1 MGIAKLAK
9 VTLILPRVES
19 AQAISRL
26 AEFQWF
32 HPVTTV
38 TTSSE
43 HSEPNLD
50 NLLLRSQKLYQNVD
64 EIVRS
69 LGIQV
74 GIGIID
80 TMIKG
85 AKKEKKEFKVAEL
98 ESLIAK
104 LEAESKI
111 LIEESRTILNEQATL
126 KRQLEEFNTLK
137 DALNLVSG
145 LQVNLKR
152 IGEGRRFY
160 SAMYIINIKDFPE
173 IQRSLPGIPLIT
185 IPLNDFQSSLF
196 TVGAKE
202 EADRIN
208 KVIRS
213 FDANPFVI
221 PANLPQN
228 PKSAYE
234 YVLAKIT
241 ELTKKKKEVDSQIT
255 KITADITPKIL
266 SIHEGAKVSR
276 DVLETLRKPGG
287 LKNFAIIQGYI
298 PDIMAEKF
306 RRVTNKWVT
315 VIEDITDSEFSH
327 NEGHDEKK
335 NDDSQLKPS
344 LFVNSRYFR
353 SFEPITLTQGLPKS
367 DELDPTPMIA
377 FIFPILYGLMFGDL
391 GQGAIIA
398 AVGAIFRIRGVGN
411 LRQWGTLLMAS
422 GISAMIVGLI
432 VGEAFGFHIQELPGG
447 EALKS
452 TGFIGILNAAE
463 FTQENVLTILTIS
476 INIGILHLISAFS
489 LSIYK
494 GIKQGKEF
502 EVLTQRVPVLIM
514 YMAIIS
520 IMLAAVGANYQVLE
534 MFSSQNP
541 APFFSNIAGDW
552 VTVELTAK
560 IAFPILLGSMVIQ
573 IIAIPLGAKMG
584 KIHIH
589 GSIGEEL
596 FMTVIEVMLIRLVEL
611 FANTI
616 SYTRIGIMLL
626 VHVALMGTANG
637 GVEFFM
643 TQGNTG
649 IAIGLLILGN
659 VGVMMMEGLL
669 VYIQALRLHLYEWF
683 TKFYDGSGISF
694 KKIVPEMLYTSII
707 WETKASKEE
716 AFPEKR
722 QPSVR
727 RRAAIEDS
735 VDGMEV

>member
-32 HPVTTV
+32 HPVTTA
-38 TTSSE
+38 SE

-64 EIVRS
+64 EIVRA

-98 ESLIAK
+98 ESLVAK

-111 LIEESRTILNEQATL
+111 LIEECRAILNEQASL
-126 KRQLEEFNTLK
+126 KRQIEEYNILK
-137 DALNLVSG
+137 DALNVVSG
-145 LQVNLKR
+145 LQVNLNR
-152 IGEGRRFY
+152 IGEGIRFF

-173 IQRSLPGIPLIT
+173 IQRSLPGIPLVT

-196 TVGAKE
+196 AVGAKD

-213 FDANPFVI
+213 FDAYPFVI

-234 YVLAKIT
+234 HVLTKIT
-241 ELTKKKKEVDSQIT
+241 ELTKKKKEIDSQVT
-255 KITADITPKIL
+255 KITTDITPKIL

-287 LKNFAIIQGYI
+287 LRKFAIIQGYI

-306 RRVTNKWVT
+306 RRVTNKWITIV
-315 VIEDITDSEFSH
+315 EDIQESESLH
-327 NEGHDEKK
+327 NEGYDGKK
-335 NDDSQLKPS
+335 KDDLQPKPS
-344 LFVNSRYFR
+344 LFINGRYFR
-353 SFEPITLTQGLPKS
+353 SFEPITLTQGLPKTS
-367 DELDPTPMIA
+367 ELDPTPIIA

-398 AVGAIFRIRGVGN
+398 AVGAIFRIRAVGN

-432 VGEAFGFHIQELPGG
+432 VGEAFGFHILELPGA

-452 TGFIGILNAAE
+452 TGFIGILNASE

-476 INIGILHLISAFS
+476 VNIGILHLISAFS

-494 GIKQGKEF
+494 GIKQGKGF
-502 EVLTQRVPVLIM
+502 EVVTQRVPVLIM

-573 IIAIPLGAKMG
+573 IIAIPLGAKLG
-584 KIHIH
+584 KIHVH

-637 GVEFFM
+637 GVEHFM
-643 TQGNTG
+643 SQGSPG

-659 VGVMMMEGLL
+659 IGVMMMEGLL

-694 KKIVPEMLYTSII
+694 KKIVPEMLYTSIV
-707 WETKASKEE
+707 WETSIDKKILDKQRVDRKSMEKEILDKE
-716 AFPEKR
+716 SPK
-722 QPSVR
+722 
-727 RRAAIEDS
+727 I
-735 VDGMEV
+735 

>member
-32 HPVTTV
+32 HPVP
-38 TTSSE
+38 TSSE

-85 AKKEKKEFKVAEL
+85 ARKEKKEFKVTEL

-111 LIEESRTILNEQATL
+111 LVEESRAILNEQALL

-137 DALNLVSG
+137 DALRVVSG
-145 LQVNLKR
+145 LQVNLNR
-152 IGEGRRFY
+152 IGEGRRFF

-173 IQRSLPGIPLIT
+173 IQRSLPGISLIT

-196 TVGAKE
+196 TVGAKD
-202 EADRIN
+202 EAERIN

-213 FDANPFVI
+213 FDANPFII
-221 PANLPQN
+221 PSNLPQN

-234 YVLAKIT
+234 YVLAKMS
-241 ELTKKKKEVDSQIT
+241 ELTKKKKEIDSQIT
-255 KITADITPKIL
+255 NITTDITPKIL

-287 LKNFAIIQGYI
+287 LRKFAIIQGYI
-298 PDIMAEKF
+298 PNIMAKKF

-315 VIEDITDSEFSH
+315 IVEDVPESASLHYEVH
-327 NEGHDEKK
+327 NGKK
-335 NDDSQLKPS
+335 QDDSQPKPS
-344 LFVNSRYFR
+344 LFVNGRYFR
-353 SFEPITLTQGLPKS
+353 SFEPITLTQGLPKPS
-367 DELDPTPMIA
+367 ELDPTPMIA

-398 AVGAIFRIRGVGN
+398 GVGALFRLRGVGN
-411 LRQWGTLLMAS
+411 LRQWGTLLLAS
-422 GISAMIVGLI
+422 GISAMIVGLM
-432 VGEAFGFHIQELPGG
+432 VGEIFGFHLQQLPGG
-447 EALKS
+447 EVLKS
-452 TGFIGILNAAE
+452 TGFIGILNATE

-494 GIKQGKEF
+494 GIMDGKRF
-502 EVLTQRVPVLIM
+502 EVVTQRVPVLIM
-514 YMAIIS
+514 YMSIIS

-552 VTVELTAK
+552 VTVEITAK

-573 IIAIPLGAKMG
+573 IIAIPVGAKLG
-584 KIHIH
+584 KIHVH

-626 VHVALMGTANG
+626 VHVALMSTTNG
-637 GVEFFM
+637 GVEFFISE
-643 TQGNTG
+643 GNLG
-649 IAIGLLILGN
+649 VAIGLLFLGN
-659 VGVMMMEGLL
+659 IGVMMMEGLL

-683 TKFYDGSGISF
+683 TKFYEGSGISF
-694 KKIVPEMLYTSII
+694 RKIVPEMLYTSII
-707 WETKASKEE
+707 WEPTIDKKGSK
-716 AFPEKR
+716 
-722 QPSVR
+722 V
-727 RRAAIEDS
+727 
-735 VDGMEV
+735 

>member
-32 HPVTTV
+32 HPVP
-38 TTSSE
+38 TSSE

-111 LIEESRTILNEQATL
+111 LVEESRAILNEQALL

-137 DALNLVSG
+137 DALRVVSG
-145 LQVNLKR
+145 LQVNLNR
-152 IGEGRRFY
+152 IGEGRRFF

-173 IQRSLPGIPLIT
+173 IQRSLPGISLIT

-196 TVGAKE
+196 TVGAKD
-202 EADRIN
+202 EAERIN

-213 FDANPFVI
+213 FDANPFII
-221 PANLPQN
+221 PPNLPQN

-234 YVLAKIT
+234 YVLAKMS
-241 ELTKKKKEVDSQIT
+241 ELTKKKKEIDSQIT
-255 KITADITPKIL
+255 NITTDITPKIL

-287 LKNFAIIQGYI
+287 LRKFAIIQGYI
-298 PDIMAEKF
+298 PNIMAKKF

-315 VIEDITDSEFSH
+315 IVEDVPESASLHHEVH
-327 NEGHDEKK
+327 NGKK
-335 NDDSQLKPS
+335 QDDSQPKPS
-344 LFVNSRYFR
+344 LFVNGRYFR

-367 DELDPTPMIA
+367 SELDPTPMIA

-398 AVGAIFRIRGVGN
+398 GMGALFRLRGVGN
-411 LRQWGTLLMAS
+411 LRQWGTLLLAS
-422 GISAMIVGLI
+422 GISAMIVGLM
-432 VGEAFGFHIQELPGG
+432 VGEIFGFHLQQLPGG
-447 EALKS
+447 EVLKS
-452 TGFIGILNAAE
+452 TGFIGILNATE

-494 GIKQGKEF
+494 GIMDGKRF
-502 EVLTQRVPVLIM
+502 EVVTQRVPVLIM
-514 YMAIIS
+514 YMSIIS

-534 MFSSQNP
+534 MFGSQNP

-552 VTVELTAK
+552 VTVEITAK

-573 IIAIPLGAKMG
+573 IIAIPLGAKLG
-584 KIHIH
+584 KIHVH

-626 VHVALMGTANG
+626 VHVALMSTTNG

-643 TQGNTG
+643 SEGNLG
-649 IAIGLLILGN
+649 VAIGLLFLGN
-659 VGVMMMEGLL
+659 IGVMMMEGLL

-683 TKFYDGSGISF
+683 TKFYEGSGISF
-694 KKIVPEMLYTSII
+694 RKIVPEMLYTSII
-707 WETKASKEE
+707 WEPTIDKKGSK
-716 AFPEKR
+716 
-722 QPSVR
+722 
-727 RRAAIEDS
+727 
-735 VDGMEV
+735 M

>member
-1 MGIAKLAK
+1 VGTAKLAK

-32 HPVTTV
+32 HPVP
-38 TTSSE
+38 TSSE

-85 AKKEKKEFKVAEL
+85 AKKEKKEFKVTEL

-111 LIEESRTILNEQATL
+111 LVEESRAILNEQALL

-137 DALNLVSG
+137 DALRVVSG
-145 LQVNLKR
+145 LQVNLNR

-173 IQRSLPGIPLIT
+173 IQRSLPGISLIT

-196 TVGAKE
+196 TVGAKD
-202 EADRIN
+202 EAERIN

-213 FDANPFVI
+213 FDANPFII
-221 PANLPQN
+221 PPNLPQN

-234 YVLAKIT
+234 YVLAKMS
-241 ELTKKKKEVDSQIT
+241 ELTKKKKEIDGQIT
-255 KITADITPKIL
+255 NITTDITPKIL

-287 LKNFAIIQGYI
+287 LRKFAIIQGYI
-298 PDIMAEKF
+298 PNIMAKKF

-315 VIEDITDSEFSH
+315 IVEDVPESASLHYEVH
-327 NEGHDEKK
+327 NGKK
-335 NDDSQLKPS
+335 QDDSQPKPS
-344 LFVNSRYFR
+344 LFVNGRYFR
-353 SFEPITLTQGLPKS
+353 SFEPITLTQGLPKPS
-367 DELDPTPMIA
+367 ELDPTPMIA

-398 AVGAIFRIRGVGN
+398 GLGALFRLRGVGN
-411 LRQWGTLLMAS
+411 LRQWGTLLLAS
-422 GISAMIVGLI
+422 GISAMIVGLM
-432 VGEAFGFHIQELPGG
+432 VGEIFGFHLQQLPGG
-447 EALKS
+447 EVLKS
-452 TGFIGILNAAE
+452 TGFIGILNATE

-494 GIKQGKEF
+494 GIMDGKRF
-502 EVLTQRVPVLIM
+502 EVVTQRVPVLIM
-514 YMAIIS
+514 YMSIIS

-552 VTVELTAK
+552 VTVEITAK

-573 IIAIPLGAKMG
+573 IIAIPLGAKLG
-584 KIHIH
+584 KIHVH

-626 VHVALMGTANG
+626 VHVALMSTTNG

-643 TQGNTG
+643 SEGNLG
-649 IAIGLLILGN
+649 VAIGLLFLGN
-659 VGVMMMEGLL
+659 IGVMMMEGLL

-683 TKFYDGSGISF
+683 TKFYEGSGISF
-694 KKIVPEMLYTSII
+694 RKIVPEMLYTSII
-707 WETKASKEE
+707 WEPAIDKKGSK
-716 AFPEKR
+716 
-722 QPSVR
+722 
-727 RRAAIEDS
+727 
-735 VDGMEV
+735 M

>member
-1 MGIAKLAK
+1 VGIAKLAK
-9 VTLILPRVES
+9 ITLILPRVES

-26 AEFQWF
+26 TEFQWF
-32 HPVTTV
+32 HPVS
-38 TTSSE
+38 TSSE

-50 NLLLRSQKLYQNVD
+50 DLLLRSQKLYQSVD

-69 LGIQV
+69 LGIKV
-74 GIGIID
+74 SIGIID

-98 ESLIAK
+98 ESLIVK
-104 LEAESKI
+104 LEVESKT
-111 LIEESRTILNEQATL
+111 LVEESLAVLNEQALL
-126 KRQLEEFNTLK
+126 KRQLEEFNTLR
-137 DALNLVSG
+137 DTLNVVSG
-145 LQVNLKR
+145 LQVNLNR
-152 IGEGRRFY
+152 IGEGRWFY
-160 SAMYIINIKDFPE
+160 SSMYIINTKDFPE
-173 IQRSLPGIPLIT
+173 IQRSLPGIALIT
-185 IPLNDFQSSLF
+185 IKLNDFQSALF
-196 TVGAKE
+196 DVGAKD

-221 PANLPQN
+221 PPNLPQN
-228 PKSAYE
+228 PKSAHD
-234 YVLAKIT
+234 YVLAKIS
-241 ELTKKKKEVDSQIT
+241 ELIKKKKEVDSQIT

-287 LKNFAIIQGYI
+287 LRKFAIIQGFI
-298 PDIMAEKF
+298 PDIMAVKF
-306 RRVTNKWVT
+306 KRVTNKWFTIV
-315 VIEDITDSEFSH
+315 EDVPESDSLD
-327 NEGHDEKK
+327 NEGDNGMKK
-335 NDDSQLKPS
+335 DDPQPKPS
-344 LFVNSRYFR
+344 LFINGRYLR
-353 SFEPITLTQGLPKS
+353 SFEPITLTQGLPKPG
-367 DELDPTPMIA
+367 ELDPTPMIA

-398 AVGAIFRIRGVGN
+398 AVGALFRIRGVGN
-411 LRQWGTLLMAS
+411 LRQWGTLLLAC

-432 VGEAFGFHIQELPGG
+432 VGEAFGWHIREMPGG
-447 EALKS
+447 EVLKS

-463 FTQENVLTILTIS
+463 FTQQNVLTILTIS

-494 GIKQGKEF
+494 GVKEGKIF

-514 YMAIIS
+514 YMSIIS

-541 APFFSNIAGDW
+541 TPLFSNIAGDW

-560 IAFPILLGSMVIQ
+560 IAFPILLGSMIIQ
-573 IIAIPLGAKMG
+573 IIAIPLGAKLG
-584 KIHIH
+584 KIHVH
-589 GSIGEEL
+589 GSVGEEL

-643 TQGNTG
+643 SEGNPG

-659 VGVMMMEGLL
+659 IGVMMMEGLL

-683 TKFYDGSGISF
+683 TKFYEGSGISF
-694 KKIVPEMLYTSII
+694 KKIVPELLYTSII
-707 WETKASKEE
+707 WETGVDKTGSK
-716 AFPEKR
+716 
-722 QPSVR
+722 
-727 RRAAIEDS
+727 
-735 VDGMEV
+735 VDKIGSKVDKIGSKVDKIGSKV

>member
-32 HPVTTV
+32 HPVP
-38 TTSSE
+38 TSSE

-50 NLLLRSQKLYQNVD
+50 NLLSRSQKLYQNVD

-85 AKKEKKEFKVAEL
+85 AKKEKKEFKVTEL

-111 LIEESRTILNEQATL
+111 LVEESRAILNEQALL

-137 DALNLVSG
+137 DALRVVSG
-145 LQVNLKR
+145 LQVNLNR
-152 IGEGRRFY
+152 IGEGRRFF

-173 IQRSLPGIPLIT
+173 IQRSLPGISLIT

-196 TVGAKE
+196 TVGAKD
-202 EADRIN
+202 EAERIN

-213 FDANPFVI
+213 FDANPFII
-221 PANLPQN
+221 PSNLPQN

-234 YVLAKIT
+234 YVLAKMS
-241 ELTKKKKEVDSQIT
+241 ELTKKKKEIDSQIT
-255 KITADITPKIL
+255 NITTDITPKIL

-287 LKNFAIIQGYI
+287 LKKFAIIQGYI
-298 PDIMAEKF
+298 PNIMAKKF

-315 VIEDITDSEFSH
+315 IVEDVPESASLHYEVH
-327 NEGHDEKK
+327 NGKK
-335 NDDSQLKPS
+335 QDDSQPKPS
-344 LFVNSRYFR
+344 LFVNGRYFR
-353 SFEPITLTQGLPKS
+353 SFEPITLTQGLPKPS
-367 DELDPTPMIA
+367 ELDPTPMIA

-398 AVGAIFRIRGVGN
+398 GVGALFRLRGVGN
-411 LRQWGTLLMAS
+411 LRQWGTLLLAS
-422 GISAMIVGLI
+422 GISAMIVGLM
-432 VGEAFGFHIQELPGG
+432 VGEIFGFHLQQLPGG
-447 EALKS
+447 EVLKS
-452 TGFIGILNAAE
+452 TGFIGILNATE

-494 GIKQGKEF
+494 GIMDGKRF
-502 EVLTQRVPVLIM
+502 EVVTQRVPVLIM
-514 YMAIIS
+514 YMSIIS

-552 VTVELTAK
+552 VTVEITAK

-573 IIAIPLGAKMG
+573 IIAIPLGAKLG
-584 KIHIH
+584 KIHVH

-626 VHVALMGTANG
+626 VHVALMSTTNG

-643 TQGNTG
+643 SEGNLG
-649 IAIGLLILGN
+649 VAIGLLFLGN
-659 VGVMMMEGLL
+659 IGVMMMEGLL

-683 TKFYDGSGISF
+683 TKFYEGSGISF
-694 KKIVPEMLYTSII
+694 RKIVPEMLYTSII
-707 WETKASKEE
+707 WEPTIDKKGSK
-716 AFPEKR
+716 
-722 QPSVR
+722 
-727 RRAAIEDS
+727 
-735 VDGMEV
+735 M

>member
-1 MGIAKLAK
+1 VGIAKLAK
-9 VTLILPRVES
+9 ITLILPRVES

-32 HPVTTV
+32 HPVS
-38 TTSSE
+38 TSSE

-50 NLLLRSQKLYQNVD
+50 DLLLRSQKLYQSVD

-69 LGIQV
+69 LGIKV
-74 GIGIID
+74 SIGIID

-98 ESLIAK
+98 ESLIVK
-104 LEAESKI
+104 LEVESKT
-111 LIEESRTILNEQATL
+111 LVEESLAVLNEQALL
-126 KRQLEEFNTLK
+126 KRQLEEFNTLR
-137 DALNLVSG
+137 DTLNVVSG
-145 LQVNLKR
+145 LQVNLNR
-152 IGEGRRFY
+152 IGEGRWFY
-160 SAMYIINIKDFPE
+160 SSMYIINTKDFPE
-173 IQRSLPGIPLIT
+173 IQRSLPGIALIT
-185 IPLNDFQSSLF
+185 IKLNDFQSALF
-196 TVGAKE
+196 AVGAKD

-221 PANLPQN
+221 PPNLPQN
-228 PKSAYE
+228 PKSAHD
-234 YVLAKIT
+234 YVLAKIS
-241 ELTKKKKEVDSQIT
+241 ELIKKKKEVDSQIT

-287 LKNFAIIQGYI
+287 LRKFAIIQGFI
-298 PDIMAEKF
+298 PDIMAVKF
-306 RRVTNKWVT
+306 KRVTNKWFTIV
-315 VIEDITDSEFSH
+315 EDVPESDSLD
-327 NEGHDEKK
+327 NEGDNGMKK
-335 NDDSQLKPS
+335 DDPQPKPS
-344 LFVNSRYFR
+344 LFINGRYLR
-353 SFEPITLTQGLPKS
+353 SFEPITLTQGLPKPG
-367 DELDPTPMIA
+367 ELDPTPMIA

-398 AVGAIFRIRGVGN
+398 AVGALFRIRGVGN
-411 LRQWGTLLMAS
+411 LRQWGTLLLAC

-432 VGEAFGFHIQELPGG
+432 VGEAFGWHIREMPGG
-447 EALKS
+447 EVLKS

-463 FTQENVLTILTIS
+463 FTQQNVLTILTIS

-494 GIKQGKEF
+494 GVKEGKIF

-514 YMAIIS
+514 YMSIIS

-541 APFFSNIAGDW
+541 TPLFSNIAGDW

-560 IAFPILLGSMVIQ
+560 IAFPILLGSMIIQ
-573 IIAIPLGAKMG
+573 IIAIPLGAKLG
-584 KIHIH
+584 KIHVH
-589 GSIGEEL
+589 GSVGEEL

-643 TQGNTG
+643 SEGNPG

-659 VGVMMMEGLL
+659 IGVMMMEGLL

-683 TKFYDGSGISF
+683 TKFYEGSGISF
-694 KKIVPEMLYTSII
+694 KKIVPELLYTSII
-707 WETKASKEE
+707 WET
-716 AFPEKR
+716 
-722 QPSVR
+722 
-727 RRAAIEDS
+727 S
-735 VDGMEV
+735 VDKIGSKVDKIGSKVDKIGSKVDKIGSKV

>member
-32 HPVTTV
+32 HPVP
-38 TTSSE
+38 TSSE

-85 AKKEKKEFKVAEL
+85 AKKEKKEFKVTEL

-111 LIEESRTILNEQATL
+111 LVEESRAILNEQALL

-137 DALNLVSG
+137 DALKVVSG
-145 LQVNLKR
+145 LQVNLNR

-173 IQRSLPGIPLIT
+173 IQRSLPGISLIT

-196 TVGAKE
+196 TVGAKD
-202 EADRIN
+202 EAERIN

-213 FDANPFVI
+213 FDANPFII
-221 PANLPQN
+221 PSNLPQN

-234 YVLAKIT
+234 YVLAKMS
-241 ELTKKKKEVDSQIT
+241 ELTKKKKEIDSQIT
-255 KITADITPKIL
+255 NITTDITPKIL

-287 LKNFAIIQGYI
+287 LKKFAIIQGYI
-298 PDIMAEKF
+298 PNIMAKKF

-315 VIEDITDSEFSH
+315 IVEDVPESASLHYEVH
-327 NEGHDEKK
+327 NGKK
-335 NDDSQLKPS
+335 QDDLQPKPS
-344 LFVNSRYFR
+344 LFVNGRNFR
-353 SFEPITLTQGLPKS
+353 SFEPITLTQGLPKPS
-367 DELDPTPMIA
+367 ELDPTPMIA

-398 AVGAIFRIRGVGN
+398 GVGALFRLRGVGN
-411 LRQWGTLLMAS
+411 LRQWGTLLLAS
-422 GISAMIVGLI
+422 GISAMIVGLM
-432 VGEAFGFHIQELPGG
+432 VGEIFGFHLQQLPGG
-447 EALKS
+447 EVLKS
-452 TGFIGILNAAE
+452 TGFIGILNATE

-494 GIKQGKEF
+494 GIMDGKRF
-502 EVLTQRVPVLIM
+502 EVVTQRVPVLIM
-514 YMAIIS
+514 YMSIIS

-552 VTVELTAK
+552 VTVEITAK

-573 IIAIPLGAKMG
+573 IIAIPLGAKLG
-584 KIHIH
+584 KIHVH

-626 VHVALMGTANG
+626 VHVALMSTTNG

-643 TQGNTG
+643 SEGNLG
-649 IAIGLLILGN
+649 VAIGLLFLGN
-659 VGVMMMEGLL
+659 IGVMMMEGLL

-683 TKFYDGSGISF
+683 TKFYEGSGISF
-694 KKIVPEMLYTSII
+694 RKIVPEMLYTSII
-707 WETKASKEE
+707 WEPTIDKKGSK
-716 AFPEKR
+716 
-722 QPSVR
+722 
-727 RRAAIEDS
+727 
-735 VDGMEV
+735 M

>member
-32 HPVTTV
+32 HPVS
-38 TTSSE
+38 TSSE

-69 LGIQV
+69 LEIQV

-111 LIEESRTILNEQATL
+111 LVEESRAILNEQASL

-137 DALNLVSG
+137 DALKVVSG
-145 LQVNLKR
+145 LQVNLNM

-173 IQRSLPGIPLIT
+173 IQRSLPGISLIT

-196 TVGAKE
+196 TVGAKD

-213 FDANPFVI
+213 FDANPFII
-221 PANLPQN
+221 PPNLPQN

-234 YVLAKIT
+234 YVLAKIS
-241 ELTKKKKEVDSQIT
+241 ELTKKKKEIDSQIT

-287 LKNFAIIQGYI
+287 LRKFAIIQGYI
-298 PDIMAEKF
+298 PNIMAKKF
-306 RRVTNKWVT
+306 RRVTNRWVT
-315 VIEDITDSEFSH
+315 ILEDVPESDSLHKEVG
-327 NEGHDEKK
+327 NGKK
-335 NDDSQLKPS
+335 QDDSQPKPS
-344 LFVNSRYFR
+344 LFVNGRYFR
-353 SFEPITLTQGLPKS
+353 SFEPITLTQGLPKPG
-367 DELDPTPMIA
+367 ELDPTPMIA

-398 AVGAIFRIRGVGN
+398 AVGALFRIRAVGN
-411 LRQWGTLLMAS
+411 LRQWGTLLLAS
-422 GISAMIVGLI
+422 GISAMIVGLM
-432 VGEAFGFHIQELPGG
+432 VGEVFGFHLQQLPGG
-447 EALKS
+447 EVLKS
-452 TGFIGILNAAE
+452 TGFIGILNATE

-494 GIKQGKEF
+494 GIKDGKGF

-514 YMAIIS
+514 YMSIIS

-552 VTVELTAK
+552 VTVEITAK

-573 IIAIPLGAKMG
+573 IIAIPLGAKLG
-584 KIHIH
+584 KIHVH

-626 VHVALMGTANG
+626 VHVALMSTTNG

-643 TQGNTG
+643 SEGNLG
-649 IAIGLLILGN
+649 VAIGLLFLGN
-659 VGVMMMEGLL
+659 IGVMMMEGLL

-683 TKFYDGSGISF
+683 TKFYEGSGTSF
-694 KKIVPEMLYTSII
+694 RKIVPEMLYTSII
-707 WETKASKEE
+707 WEPSIDKKGSK
-716 AFPEKR
+716 
-722 QPSVR
+722 V
-727 RRAAIEDS
+727 
-735 VDGMEV
+735 

>member
-1 MGIAKLAK
+1 VGIAKLAK

-32 HPVTTV
+32 HPVP
-38 TTSSE
+38 TSSE

-69 LGIQV
+69 LGIKV

-85 AKKEKKEFKVAEL
+85 AKKEKKEFKVTEL

-111 LIEESRTILNEQATL
+111 LVEESRAILNEQALL

-137 DALNLVSG
+137 DALRVVSG
-145 LQVNLKR
+145 LQVNLNM

-173 IQRSLPGIPLIT
+173 IQRSLPGISLIT

-196 TVGAKE
+196 TVGAKD
-202 EADRIN
+202 EAERIN

-213 FDANPFVI
+213 FDANPFII
-221 PANLPQN
+221 PSNLPQN

-234 YVLAKIT
+234 YVLAKMS
-241 ELTKKKKEVDSQIT
+241 ELTKKKKEIDSQIT
-255 KITADITPKIL
+255 NITTDITPKIL

-287 LKNFAIIQGYI
+287 LRKFAIIQGYI
-298 PDIMAEKF
+298 PNIMAKKF

-315 VIEDITDSEFSH
+315 IVEDVPESSSLHYEVH
-327 NEGHDEKK
+327 NGKK
-335 NDDSQLKPS
+335 QDDSQPKPS
-344 LFVNSRYFR
+344 LFVNGRYFR
-353 SFEPITLTQGLPKS
+353 SFEPITLTQGLPKPS
-367 DELDPTPMIA
+367 ELDPTPMIA

-398 AVGAIFRIRGVGN
+398 GVGAVFRLRGVGN
-411 LRQWGTLLMAS
+411 LRQWGTLLLAS
-422 GISAMIVGLI
+422 GISAMIVGLM
-432 VGEAFGFHIQELPGG
+432 VGEIFGFHLQQLPGG
-447 EALKS
+447 EVLKS
-452 TGFIGILNAAE
+452 TGFIGILNATE

-494 GIKQGKEF
+494 GIMDGKRF
-502 EVLTQRVPVLIM
+502 EVVTQRVPVLIM
-514 YMAIIS
+514 YMSIIS

-552 VTVELTAK
+552 VTVEITAK

-573 IIAIPLGAKMG
+573 IIAIPLGAKLG
-584 KIHIH
+584 KIHVH

-626 VHVALMGTANG
+626 VHVALMSTTNG

-643 TQGNTG
+643 SEGNLG
-649 IAIGLLILGN
+649 VAIGLLFLGN
-659 VGVMMMEGLL
+659 IGVMMMEGLL

-683 TKFYDGSGISF
+683 TKFYEGSGISF
-694 KKIVPEMLYTSII
+694 RKIVPEMLYTSII
-707 WETKASKEE
+707 WEPTIDKKGSK
-716 AFPEKR
+716 
-722 QPSVR
+722 
-727 RRAAIEDS
+727 
-735 VDGMEV
+735 M

>member
-9 VTLILPRVES
+9 ITLILPRVES

-32 HPVTTV
+32 HPVS
-38 TTSSE
+38 TSSE

-50 NLLLRSQKLYQNVD
+50 NLLLRSQKLYQSVD

-74 GIGIID
+74 SIGIID

-98 ESLIAK
+98 ESLIVK
-104 LEAESKI
+104 LEVESKT
-111 LIEESRTILNEQATL
+111 LVEESLAVLNEQALL

-137 DALNLVSG
+137 DALNVVSG
-145 LQVNLKR
+145 LQVNLNR
-152 IGEGRRFY
+152 IGEGRWFY
-160 SAMYIINIKDFPE
+160 SSMYIINTKDFPE
-173 IQRSLPGIPLIT
+173 IQRSLPEIALIT
-185 IPLNDFQSSLF
+185 IQLNDFESALF
-196 TVGAKE
+196 AVSAKD

-221 PANLPQN
+221 PPNLPQN

-234 YVLAKIT
+234 YVLAKIS
-241 ELTKKKKEVDSQIT
+241 ELIKKKKEVDSQIT

-266 SIHEGAKVSR
+266 SVHEGAKVSR

-287 LKNFAIIQGYI
+287 LRKFAIIQGFI
-298 PDIMAEKF
+298 PDIMAAKF
-306 RRVTNKWVT
+306 RRVTNKWFTIV
-315 VIEDITDSEFSH
+315 EDVPESESL
-327 NEGHDEKK
+327 NNQGDNGMKK
-335 NDDSQLKPS
+335 DDPQPKPT
-344 LFVNSRYFR
+344 LFVNGRYLR
-353 SFEPITLTQGLPKS
+353 SFEPITLTQGLPKPG
-367 DELDPTPMIA
+367 ELDPTPMIA

-398 AVGAIFRIRGVGN
+398 SVGALFRIRGVGN
-411 LRQWGTLLMAS
+411 LRQWGTLLLAC

-432 VGEAFGFHIQELPGG
+432 VGEAFGWHIREMPGG
-447 EALKS
+447 EVLKS

-463 FTQENVLTILTIS
+463 FTQQNVLTILTIS

-494 GIKQGKEF
+494 GVKEGKTF

-514 YMAIIS
+514 YMSIIS

-541 APFFSNIAGDW
+541 TPLFSNIAGDW

-573 IIAIPLGAKMG
+573 IIAIPLGAKLG
-584 KIHIH
+584 KIHVH
-589 GSIGEEL
+589 GSVGEEL

-643 TQGNTG
+643 SEGNPG

-659 VGVMMMEGLL
+659 IGVMMMEGLL

-683 TKFYDGSGISF
+683 TKFYEGSGTSF
-694 KKIVPEMLYTSII
+694 KKIVPELLYTSIT
-707 WETKASKEE
+707 WET
-716 AFPEKR
+716 
-722 QPSVR
+722 
-727 RRAAIEDS
+727 S
-735 VDGMEV
+735 VDKIGSKVDKIGSKVDKIGSKVDKIGSKV

>member
-32 HPVTTV
+32 HPVP
-38 TTSSE
+38 TSSE

-69 LGIQV
+69 LEIQV

-111 LIEESRTILNEQATL
+111 LVEESRAILNEQASL

-137 DALNLVSG
+137 DALKVVSG
-145 LQVNLKR
+145 LQVNLNM

-173 IQRSLPGIPLIT
+173 IQRSLPGISLIT

-196 TVGAKE
+196 TVGAKD

-213 FDANPFVI
+213 FDANPFII
-221 PANLPQN
+221 PPNLPQN

-234 YVLAKIT
+234 YVLAKIS
-241 ELTKKKKEVDSQIT
+241 ELTKKKKEIDSQIT

-287 LKNFAIIQGYI
+287 LRKFAIIQGYI
-298 PDIMAEKF
+298 PNIMAKKF
-306 RRVTNKWVT
+306 RRVTNRWVT
-315 VIEDITDSEFSH
+315 ILEDVPESDSLHKEVG
-327 NEGHDEKK
+327 NGKK
-335 NDDSQLKPS
+335 QDDSQPKPS
-344 LFVNSRYFR
+344 LFVNGRYFR
-353 SFEPITLTQGLPKS
+353 SFEPITLTQGLPKPG
-367 DELDPTPMIA
+367 ELDPTPMIA

-398 AVGAIFRIRGVGN
+398 AVGALFRIRAVGN
-411 LRQWGTLLMAS
+411 LRQWGTLLLAS
-422 GISAMIVGLI
+422 GISAMIVGLM
-432 VGEAFGFHIQELPGG
+432 VGEVFGFHLQQLPGG
-447 EALKS
+447 EVLKS
-452 TGFIGILNAAE
+452 TGFIGILNATE

-494 GIKQGKEF
+494 GIKDGKGF

-514 YMAIIS
+514 YMSIIS

-552 VTVELTAK
+552 VTVEITAK

-573 IIAIPLGAKMG
+573 IIAIPLGAKLG
-584 KIHIH
+584 KIHVH

-626 VHVALMGTANG
+626 VHVALMSTTNG

-643 TQGNTG
+643 SEGNLG
-649 IAIGLLILGN
+649 VAIGLLFLGN
-659 VGVMMMEGLL
+659 IGVMMMEGLL

-683 TKFYDGSGISF
+683 TKFYEGSGTSF
-694 KKIVPEMLYTSII
+694 RKIVPEMLYTSII
-707 WETKASKEE
+707 WEPSIDKKGSK
-716 AFPEKR
+716 
-722 QPSVR
+722 V
-727 RRAAIEDS
+727 
-735 VDGMEV
+735 

>member
-32 HPVTTV
+32 HPVP
-38 TTSSE
+38 TSSE

-69 LGIQV
+69 LEIQV

-111 LIEESRTILNEQATL
+111 LVEESRAILNEQALL
-126 KRQLEEFNTLK
+126 KRQLEEYNTLK
-137 DALNLVSG
+137 DALKVVSG
-145 LQVNLKR
+145 LQVNMNM

-173 IQRSLPGIPLIT
+173 IQRSLPGISLIT

-196 TVGAKE
+196 TVGAKD

-213 FDANPFVI
+213 FDANPFII
-221 PANLPQN
+221 PPNLPQN

-234 YVLAKIT
+234 YVLAKMS
-241 ELTKKKKEVDSQIT
+241 ELTKKKKEIDSQIT

-287 LKNFAIIQGYI
+287 LRKFAIIQGYI
-298 PDIMAEKF
+298 PNIMAKKF
-306 RRVTNKWVT
+306 RRVTNRWVT
-315 VIEDITDSEFSH
+315 ILEDVPESDSLHKEVG
-327 NEGHDEKK
+327 NGKK
-335 NDDSQLKPS
+335 QDDSQPKPS
-344 LFVNSRYFR
+344 LFVNGRYFR
-353 SFEPITLTQGLPKS
+353 SFEPITLTQGLPKPG
-367 DELDPTPMIA
+367 ELDPTPMIA

-398 AVGAIFRIRGVGN
+398 AVGALFRIRAVGN
-411 LRQWGTLLMAS
+411 LRQWGTLLLAS
-422 GISAMIVGLI
+422 GISAMIVGLM
-432 VGEAFGFHIQELPGG
+432 VGEVFGFHLQQLPGG
-447 EALKS
+447 EVLKS
-452 TGFIGILNAAE
+452 TGFIGILNATE

-494 GIKQGKEF
+494 GIKDGKGF

-514 YMAIIS
+514 YMSIIS

-552 VTVELTAK
+552 VTVEITAK

-573 IIAIPLGAKMG
+573 IIAIPLGAKLG
-584 KIHIH
+584 KIHVH

-626 VHVALMGTANG
+626 VHVALMSTTNG

-643 TQGNTG
+643 SEGNLG
-649 IAIGLLILGN
+649 VAIGLLFLGN
-659 VGVMMMEGLL
+659 IGVMMMEGLL

-683 TKFYDGSGISF
+683 TKFYEGSGTSF
-694 KKIVPEMLYTSII
+694 RKIVPEMLYTSII
-707 WETKASKEE
+707 WEPSIDKKGSK
-716 AFPEKR
+716 
-722 QPSVR
+722 V
-727 RRAAIEDS
+727 
-735 VDGMEV
+735 

>member
-9 VTLILPRVES
+9 ITLILPRVES

-32 HPVTTV
+32 HPVS
-38 TTSSE
+38 TSSE

-50 NLLLRSQKLYQNVD
+50 NLLLRSQKLYQSVD

-74 GIGIID
+74 SIGIID

-98 ESLIAK
+98 ESLIVK
-104 LEAESKI
+104 LEVESKT
-111 LIEESRTILNEQATL
+111 LVEESLAVLNEQALL

-137 DALNLVSG
+137 DALNVVSG
-145 LQVNLKR
+145 LQVNLNR
-152 IGEGRRFY
+152 IGEGRWFY
-160 SAMYIINIKDFPE
+160 SSMYIINTKDFPE
-173 IQRSLPGIPLIT
+173 IQRSLPEIALIT
-185 IPLNDFQSSLF
+185 IQLNDFESALF
-196 TVGAKE
+196 AVSAKD

-221 PANLPQN
+221 PPNLPQN

-234 YVLAKIT
+234 YVLAKIS
-241 ELTKKKKEVDSQIT
+241 ELIKKKKEVDSQIT

-266 SIHEGAKVSR
+266 SVHEGAKVSR

-287 LKNFAIIQGYI
+287 LRKFAIIQGFI
-298 PDIMAEKF
+298 PDIMAAKF
-306 RRVTNKWVT
+306 RRVTNKWFTIV
-315 VIEDITDSEFSH
+315 EDVPESESL
-327 NEGHDEKK
+327 NNQGDNGMKK
-335 NDDSQLKPS
+335 DDPQPKPT
-344 LFVNSRYFR
+344 LFVNGRYLR
-353 SFEPITLTQGLPKS
+353 SFEPITLTQGLPKPG
-367 DELDPTPMIA
+367 ELDPTPMIA

-398 AVGAIFRIRGVGN
+398 SVGALFRIRGVGN
-411 LRQWGTLLMAS
+411 LRQWGTLLLAC

-432 VGEAFGFHIQELPGG
+432 VGEAFGWHIREMPGG
-447 EALKS
+447 EVLKS

-463 FTQENVLTILTIS
+463 FTQQNVLTILTIS

-494 GIKQGKEF
+494 GVKEGKTF

-514 YMAIIS
+514 YMSIIS

-541 APFFSNIAGDW
+541 TPLFSNIAGDW

-573 IIAIPLGAKMG
+573 IIAIPLGAKLG
-584 KIHIH
+584 KIHVH
-589 GSIGEEL
+589 GSVGEEL

-643 TQGNTG
+643 SEGNPG

-659 VGVMMMEGLL
+659 IGVMMMEGLL

-683 TKFYDGSGISF
+683 TKFYEGSGTSF
-694 KKIVPEMLYTSII
+694 KKIVPELLYTSII
-707 WETKASKEE
+707 WET
-716 AFPEKR
+716 
-722 QPSVR
+722 
-727 RRAAIEDS
+727 S
-735 VDGMEV
+735 VDKIGSKVDKIGSKVDKIGSKVDKIGSKV

>member
-32 HPVTTV
+32 HPVP
-38 TTSSE
+38 TSSE

-85 AKKEKKEFKVAEL
+85 AKKEKKEFKVTEL

-111 LIEESRTILNEQATL
+111 LVEESRAILNEQALL

-137 DALNLVSG
+137 DALRVVSG
-145 LQVNLKR
+145 LQVNLNR

-173 IQRSLPGIPLIT
+173 IQRSLPGISLIT

-196 TVGAKE
+196 TVGAKD
-202 EADRIN
+202 EAERIN

-213 FDANPFVI
+213 FDANPFII
-221 PANLPQN
+221 PSNLPQN

-234 YVLAKIT
+234 YVLAKMS
-241 ELTKKKKEVDSQIT
+241 ELTKKKKEIDSQIT
-255 KITADITPKIL
+255 NITTDITPKIL

-287 LKNFAIIQGYI
+287 LKKFAIIQGYI
-298 PDIMAEKF
+298 PNIMAKKF

-315 VIEDITDSEFSH
+315 IVEDVPESASLHYEVH
-327 NEGHDEKK
+327 NGKK
-335 NDDSQLKPS
+335 QDDSQPKPS
-344 LFVNSRYFR
+344 LFVNGRYFR
-353 SFEPITLTQGLPKS
+353 SFEPITLTQGLPKPS
-367 DELDPTPMIA
+367 ELDPTPMIA

-398 AVGAIFRIRGVGN
+398 GVGALFRLRGVGN
-411 LRQWGTLLMAS
+411 LRQWGTLLLAS
-422 GISAMIVGLI
+422 GISAMIVGLM
-432 VGEAFGFHIQELPGG
+432 VGEIFGFHLQQLPGG
-447 EALKS
+447 EVLKS
-452 TGFIGILNAAE
+452 TGFIGILNATE

-494 GIKQGKEF
+494 GIMDGKRF
-502 EVLTQRVPVLIM
+502 EVVTQRVPVLIM
-514 YMAIIS
+514 YMSIIS

-552 VTVELTAK
+552 VTVEITAK

-573 IIAIPLGAKMG
+573 IIAIPLGAKLG
-584 KIHIH
+584 KIHVH

-626 VHVALMGTANG
+626 VHVALMSTTNG

-643 TQGNTG
+643 SEGNLG
-649 IAIGLLILGN
+649 VAIGLLFLGN
-659 VGVMMMEGLL
+659 IGVMMMEGLL

-683 TKFYDGSGISF
+683 TKFYEGSGISF
-694 KKIVPEMLYTSII
+694 RKIVPEMLYTSII
-707 WETKASKEE
+707 WEPTIDKKGSK
-716 AFPEKR
+716 
-722 QPSVR
+722 
-727 RRAAIEDS
+727 
-735 VDGMEV
+735 M

>member
-1 MGIAKLAK
+1 VGIAKLAK

-32 HPVTTV
+32 HPVP
-38 TTSSE
+38 TSSE

-85 AKKEKKEFKVAEL
+85 AKKEKKEFKVTEL

-111 LIEESRTILNEQATL
+111 LVEESRAILNEQALL

-137 DALNLVSG
+137 DALRVVSG
-145 LQVNLKR
+145 LQVNLNR

-173 IQRSLPGIPLIT
+173 IQRSLPGISLIT

-196 TVGAKE
+196 TVGAKD
-202 EADRIN
+202 EAERIN

-213 FDANPFVI
+213 FDANPFII
-221 PANLPQN
+221 PPNLPQN

-234 YVLAKIT
+234 YVLAKMS
-241 ELTKKKKEVDSQIT
+241 ELTKKKKEIDGQIT
-255 KITADITPKIL
+255 NITTDITPKIL

-287 LKNFAIIQGYI
+287 LRKFAIIQGYI
-298 PDIMAEKF
+298 PNIMAKKF

-315 VIEDITDSEFSH
+315 IVEDVPESASLHYEVH
-327 NEGHDEKK
+327 NGKK
-335 NDDSQLKPS
+335 QDDSQPKPS
-344 LFVNSRYFR
+344 LFVNGRYFR
-353 SFEPITLTQGLPKS
+353 SFEPITLTQGLPKPS
-367 DELDPTPMIA
+367 ELDPTPMIA

-398 AVGAIFRIRGVGN
+398 GLGALFRLRGVGN
-411 LRQWGTLLMAS
+411 LRQWGTLLLAS
-422 GISAMIVGLI
+422 GISAMIVGLM
-432 VGEAFGFHIQELPGG
+432 VGEIFGFHLQQLPGG
-447 EALKS
+447 EVLKS
-452 TGFIGILNAAE
+452 TGFIGILNATE

-494 GIKQGKEF
+494 GIMDGKRF
-502 EVLTQRVPVLIM
+502 EVVTQRVPVLIM
-514 YMAIIS
+514 YMSIIS

-552 VTVELTAK
+552 VTVEITAK

-573 IIAIPLGAKMG
+573 IIAIPLGAKLG
-584 KIHIH
+584 KIHVH

-626 VHVALMGTANG
+626 VHVALMSTTNG

-643 TQGNTG
+643 SEGNLG
-649 IAIGLLILGN
+649 VAIGLLFLGN
-659 VGVMMMEGLL
+659 IGVMMMEGLL

-683 TKFYDGSGISF
+683 TKFYEGSGISF
-694 KKIVPEMLYTSII
+694 RKIVPEMLYTSII
-707 WETKASKEE
+707 WEPAIDKKGSK
-716 AFPEKR
+716 
-722 QPSVR
+722 
-727 RRAAIEDS
+727 
-735 VDGMEV
+735 M

>member
-1 MGIAKLAK
+1 VGIAKLAK

-32 HPVTTV
+32 HPVP
-38 TTSSE
+38 TSSE

-85 AKKEKKEFKVAEL
+85 AKKEKKEFKVTEL
-98 ESLIAK
+98 EFLIAK

-111 LIEESRTILNEQATL
+111 LVEESRAILNEQALL

-137 DALNLVSG
+137 DALRVVSG
-145 LQVNLKR
+145 LQVNLNM

-173 IQRSLPGIPLIT
+173 IQRSLPGISLIT

-196 TVGAKE
+196 TVGAKD
-202 EADRIN
+202 EAERIN

-213 FDANPFVI
+213 FDANPFII
-221 PANLPQN
+221 PSNLPQN
-228 PKSAYE
+228 PKSAYD
-234 YVLAKIT
+234 YVLAKMS
-241 ELTKKKKEVDSQIT
+241 ELTKKKKEIDSQIT
-255 KITADITPKIL
+255 NITTDITPKIL

-287 LKNFAIIQGYI
+287 LRKFAIIQGYI
-298 PDIMAEKF
+298 PNIMAKKF

-315 VIEDITDSEFSH
+315 IVENVPESASLHYEVL
-327 NEGHDEKK
+327 NGKK
-335 NDDSQLKPS
+335 QDDSQPKPS
-344 LFVNSRYFR
+344 LFVNGRYFR
-353 SFEPITLTQGLPKS
+353 SFEPITLTQGLPKPS
-367 DELDPTPMIA
+367 ELDPTPMIA

-398 AVGAIFRIRGVGN
+398 GLGALFRLRGVGN
-411 LRQWGTLLMAS
+411 LRQWGTLLLAS
-422 GISAMIVGLI
+422 GISAMIVGLM
-432 VGEAFGFHIQELPGG
+432 VGEIFGFHLQQLPGG
-447 EALKS
+447 EVLKS
-452 TGFIGILNAAE
+452 TGFIGILNATE

-494 GIKQGKEF
+494 GIMDGKRF
-502 EVLTQRVPVLIM
+502 EVVTQRVPVLIM
-514 YMAIIS
+514 YMSIIS

-552 VTVELTAK
+552 VTVEITAK

-573 IIAIPLGAKMG
+573 IIAIPLGAKLG
-584 KIHIH
+584 KIHVH

-626 VHVALMGTANG
+626 VHVALMSTTNG

-643 TQGNTG
+643 SEGNLG
-649 IAIGLLILGN
+649 VAIGLLFLGN
-659 VGVMMMEGLL
+659 IGVMMMEGLL

-683 TKFYDGSGISF
+683 TKFYEGSGISF
-694 KKIVPEMLYTSII
+694 RKIVPEMLYTSII
-707 WETKASKEE
+707 WEPTIDKKGSKL
-716 AFPEKR
+716 
-722 QPSVR
+722 
-727 RRAAIEDS
+727 
-735 VDGMEV
+735 

>member
-1 MGIAKLAK
+1 VGIAKLAK
-9 VTLILPRVES
+9 ITLILPRVES

-26 AEFQWF
+26 TEFQWF
-32 HPVTTV
+32 HPVS
-38 TTSSE
+38 TSSE

-50 NLLLRSQKLYQNVD
+50 DLLLRSQKLYQSVD

-69 LGIQV
+69 LGIKV
-74 GIGIID
+74 SIGIID

-98 ESLIAK
+98 ESLIVK
-104 LEAESKI
+104 LEVESKT
-111 LIEESRTILNEQATL
+111 LVEESLAVLNEQALL
-126 KRQLEEFNTLK
+126 KRQLEEFNTLR
-137 DALNLVSG
+137 DTLNVVSG
-145 LQVNLKR
+145 LQVNLNR
-152 IGEGRRFY
+152 IGEGRWFY
-160 SAMYIINIKDFPE
+160 SSMYIINTKDFPE
-173 IQRSLPGIPLIT
+173 IQRSLPGIALIT
-185 IPLNDFQSSLF
+185 IKLNDFQSALF
-196 TVGAKE
+196 DVGAKD

-221 PANLPQN
+221 PPNLPQN
-228 PKSAYE
+228 PKSAHD
-234 YVLAKIT
+234 YVLAKIS
-241 ELTKKKKEVDSQIT
+241 ELIKKKKEVDSQIT

-287 LKNFAIIQGYI
+287 LRKFAIIQGFI
-298 PDIMAEKF
+298 PDIMAVKF
-306 RRVTNKWVT
+306 KRVTNKWFTIV
-315 VIEDITDSEFSH
+315 EDVPESDSLD
-327 NEGHDEKK
+327 NEGDNGMKK
-335 NDDSQLKPS
+335 DDPQPKPS
-344 LFVNSRYFR
+344 LFINGRYLR
-353 SFEPITLTQGLPKS
+353 SFEPITLTQGLPKPG
-367 DELDPTPMIA
+367 ELDPTPMIA

-398 AVGAIFRIRGVGN
+398 AVGALFRIRGVGN
-411 LRQWGTLLMAS
+411 LRQWGTLLLAC

-432 VGEAFGFHIQELPGG
+432 VGEAFGWHIREMPGG
-447 EALKS
+447 EVLKS

-463 FTQENVLTILTIS
+463 FTQQNVLTILTIS

-494 GIKQGKEF
+494 GVKEGKIF

-514 YMAIIS
+514 YMSIIS

-541 APFFSNIAGDW
+541 TPLFSNIAGDW

-560 IAFPILLGSMVIQ
+560 IAFPILLGSMIIQ
-573 IIAIPLGAKMG
+573 IIAIPLGAKLG
-584 KIHIH
+584 KIHVH
-589 GSIGEEL
+589 GSVGEEL

-643 TQGNTG
+643 SEGNPG

-659 VGVMMMEGLL
+659 IGVMMMEGLL

-683 TKFYDGSGISF
+683 TKFYEGSGISF
-694 KKIVPEMLYTSII
+694 KKIVPELLYTSII
-707 WETKASKEE
+707 WETGVDKTGSK
-716 AFPEKR
+716 
-722 QPSVR
+722 
-727 RRAAIEDS
+727 
-735 VDGMEV
+735 VDKIGSKV

>member
-1 MGIAKLAK
+1 VGIAKLAK
-9 VTLILPRVES
+9 ITLILPRVES

-26 AEFQWF
+26 TEFQWF
-32 HPVTTV
+32 HPVS
-38 TTSSE
+38 TSSE

-50 NLLLRSQKLYQNVD
+50 DLLLRSQKLYQSVD

-69 LGIQV
+69 LGIKV
-74 GIGIID
+74 SIGIID

-98 ESLIAK
+98 ESLIVK
-104 LEAESKI
+104 LEVESKT
-111 LIEESRTILNEQATL
+111 LVEESLAVLNEQALL
-126 KRQLEEFNTLK
+126 KRQLEEFNTLR
-137 DALNLVSG
+137 DTLNVVSG
-145 LQVNLKR
+145 LQVNLNR
-152 IGEGRRFY
+152 IGEGRWFY
-160 SAMYIINIKDFPE
+160 SSMYIINTKDFPE
-173 IQRSLPGIPLIT
+173 IQRSLPGIALIT
-185 IPLNDFQSSLF
+185 IKLNDFQSALF
-196 TVGAKE
+196 DVGAKD

-221 PANLPQN
+221 PPNLPQN
-228 PKSAYE
+228 PKSAHD
-234 YVLAKIT
+234 YVLAKIS
-241 ELTKKKKEVDSQIT
+241 ELIKKKKEVDSQIT

-287 LKNFAIIQGYI
+287 LRKFAIIQGFI
-298 PDIMAEKF
+298 PDIMAVKF
-306 RRVTNKWVT
+306 KRVTNKWFTIV
-315 VIEDITDSEFSH
+315 EDVPESDSLD
-327 NEGHDEKK
+327 NEGDNGMKK
-335 NDDSQLKPS
+335 DDPQPKPS
-344 LFVNSRYFR
+344 LFINGRYLR
-353 SFEPITLTQGLPKS
+353 SFEPITLTQGLPKPG
-367 DELDPTPMIA
+367 ELDPTPMIA

-398 AVGAIFRIRGVGN
+398 AVGALFRIRGVGN
-411 LRQWGTLLMAS
+411 LRQWGTLLLAC

-432 VGEAFGFHIQELPGG
+432 VGEAFGWHIREMPGG
-447 EALKS
+447 EVLKS

-463 FTQENVLTILTIS
+463 FTQQNVLTILTIS

-494 GIKQGKEF
+494 GVKEGKIF

-514 YMAIIS
+514 YMSIIS

-541 APFFSNIAGDW
+541 TPLFSNIAGDW

-560 IAFPILLGSMVIQ
+560 IAFPILLGSMIIQ
-573 IIAIPLGAKMG
+573 IIAIPLGAKLG
-584 KIHIH
+584 KIHVH
-589 GSIGEEL
+589 GSVGEEL

-643 TQGNTG
+643 SEGNPG

-659 VGVMMMEGLL
+659 IGVMMMEGLL

-683 TKFYDGSGISF
+683 TKFYEGSGISF
-694 KKIVPEMLYTSII
+694 KKIVPELLYTSII
-707 WETKASKEE
+707 WETGVDKTGSK
-716 AFPEKR
+716 
-722 QPSVR
+722 
-727 RRAAIEDS
+727 
-735 VDGMEV
+735 VDKIGSKVDKIGSKV

>member
-32 HPVTTV
+32 HPVS
-38 TTSSE
+38 TSSE

-69 LGIQV
+69 LEIQV

-111 LIEESRTILNEQATL
+111 LVEESRAILNEQALL
-126 KRQLEEFNTLK
+126 KRQLEEYNTLK
-137 DALNLVSG
+137 DALKVVSG
-145 LQVNLKR
+145 LQVNMNM

-173 IQRSLPGIPLIT
+173 IQRSLPGISLIT

-196 TVGAKE
+196 TVGAKD

-213 FDANPFVI
+213 FDANPFII
-221 PANLPQN
+221 PPNLPQN

-234 YVLAKIT
+234 YVLAKMS
-241 ELTKKKKEVDSQIT
+241 ELAKKKKEIDSQIT

-287 LKNFAIIQGYI
+287 LRKFAIIQGYI
-298 PDIMAEKF
+298 PNIMAKKF
-306 RRVTNKWVT
+306 RRVTNRWVT
-315 VIEDITDSEFSH
+315 ILEDVPESDSLHKEVG
-327 NEGHDEKK
+327 NGKK
-335 NDDSQLKPS
+335 QDDSQSKPS
-344 LFVNSRYFR
+344 LFVNGRYFR
-353 SFEPITLTQGLPKS
+353 SFEPITLTQGLPKPG
-367 DELDPTPMIA
+367 ELDPTPMIA

-398 AVGAIFRIRGVGN
+398 AVGALFRIRAVGN
-411 LRQWGTLLMAS
+411 LRQWGTLLLAS
-422 GISAMIVGLI
+422 GISAMIVGLM
-432 VGEAFGFHIQELPGG
+432 VGEVFGFHLQQLPGG
-447 EALKS
+447 EVLKS
-452 TGFIGILNAAE
+452 TGFIGILNATE

-494 GIKQGKEF
+494 GIKDGKGF

-514 YMAIIS
+514 YMSIIS

-552 VTVELTAK
+552 VTVEITAK

-573 IIAIPLGAKMG
+573 IIAIPLGAKLG
-584 KIHIH
+584 KIHVH

-626 VHVALMGTANG
+626 VHVALMSTTNG

-643 TQGNTG
+643 SEGNLG
-649 IAIGLLILGN
+649 VAVGLLFLGN
-659 VGVMMMEGLL
+659 IGVMMMEGLL

-683 TKFYDGSGISF
+683 TKFYEGSGTSF
-694 KKIVPEMLYTSII
+694 RKIVPEMLYTSII
-707 WETKASKEE
+707 WEPSIDKKGSK
-716 AFPEKR
+716 
-722 QPSVR
+722 V
-727 RRAAIEDS
+727 
-735 VDGMEV
+735 

>member
-1 MGIAKLAK
+1 VGIAKLAK

-32 HPVTTV
+32 HPVP
-38 TTSSE
+38 TSSE

-85 AKKEKKEFKVAEL
+85 AKKEKKEFKVTEL
-98 ESLIAK
+98 EFLIAK

-111 LIEESRTILNEQATL
+111 LVEESRAILNEQALL

-137 DALNLVSG
+137 DALRVVSG
-145 LQVNLKR
+145 LQVNLNR
-152 IGEGRRFY
+152 IGEGRRFF

-173 IQRSLPGIPLIT
+173 IQRSLPGISLIT

-196 TVGAKE
+196 TVGAKD
-202 EADRIN
+202 EAERIN

-213 FDANPFVI
+213 FDANPFII
-221 PANLPQN
+221 PSNLPQN

-234 YVLAKIT
+234 YVLAKMS
-241 ELTKKKKEVDSQIT
+241 ELTKKKKEIDSQIAN
-255 KITADITPKIL
+255 ITTDITPKIL

-287 LKNFAIIQGYI
+287 LRKFAIIQGYI
-298 PDIMAEKF
+298 PNIMAKKF

-315 VIEDITDSEFSH
+315 IVEDVPESASLHYEVH
-327 NEGHDEKK
+327 NGKK
-335 NDDSQLKPS
+335 QDDSQPKPS
-344 LFVNSRYFR
+344 LFVNGRYFR
-353 SFEPITLTQGLPKS
+353 SFEPITLTQGLPKPS
-367 DELDPTPMIA
+367 ELDPTPMIA

-398 AVGAIFRIRGVGN
+398 GLGALFRLRGVGN
-411 LRQWGTLLMAS
+411 LRQWGTLLLAS
-422 GISAMIVGLI
+422 GISAMIVGLM
-432 VGEAFGFHIQELPGG
+432 VGEIFGFHLQQLPGG
-447 EALKS
+447 EVLKS
-452 TGFIGILNAAE
+452 TGFIGILNATE

-494 GIKQGKEF
+494 GIMDGKRF
-502 EVLTQRVPVLIM
+502 EVVTQRVPVLIM
-514 YMAIIS
+514 YMSIIS

-552 VTVELTAK
+552 VTVEITAK

-573 IIAIPLGAKMG
+573 IIAIPLGAKLG
-584 KIHIH
+584 KIHVH

-626 VHVALMGTANG
+626 VHVALMSTTNG

-643 TQGNTG
+643 SEGNLG
-649 IAIGLLILGN
+649 VAIGLLFLGN
-659 VGVMMMEGLL
+659 IGVMMMEGLL

-683 TKFYDGSGISF
+683 TKFYEGSGISF
-694 KKIVPEMLYTSII
+694 RKIVPEMLYTSII
-707 WETKASKEE
+707 WEPTIDKKGSK
-716 AFPEKR
+716 
-722 QPSVR
+722 
-727 RRAAIEDS
+727 
-735 VDGMEV
+735 M

>member
-32 HPVTTV
+32 HPVP
-38 TTSSE
+38 TSSE

-69 LGIQV
+69 LGIKV

-85 AKKEKKEFKVAEL
+85 AKKEKKEFKVTEL

-111 LIEESRTILNEQATL
+111 LVEESRAILNEQALL

-137 DALNLVSG
+137 DALRVVSG
-145 LQVNLKR
+145 LQVNLNM

-173 IQRSLPGIPLIT
+173 IQRSLPGISLIT

-196 TVGAKE
+196 TVGAKD
-202 EADRIN
+202 EAERIN

-213 FDANPFVI
+213 FDANPFII
-221 PANLPQN
+221 PSNLPQN

-234 YVLAKIT
+234 YVLAKMS
-241 ELTKKKKEVDSQIT
+241 ELTKKKKEIDSQIT
-255 KITADITPKIL
+255 NITTDITPKIL

-287 LKNFAIIQGYI
+287 LRKFAIIQGYI
-298 PDIMAEKF
+298 PNIMAKKF

-315 VIEDITDSEFSH
+315 IVEDVPESSSLHYEVH
-327 NEGHDEKK
+327 NGKK
-335 NDDSQLKPS
+335 QDDSQPKPS
-344 LFVNSRYFR
+344 LFVNGRYFR
-353 SFEPITLTQGLPKS
+353 SFEPITLTQGLPKPS
-367 DELDPTPMIA
+367 ELDPTPMIA

-398 AVGAIFRIRGVGN
+398 GVGAVFRLRGVGN
-411 LRQWGTLLMAS
+411 LRQWGTLLLAS
-422 GISAMIVGLI
+422 GISAMIVGLM
-432 VGEAFGFHIQELPGG
+432 VGEIFGFHLQQLPGG
-447 EALKS
+447 EVLKS
-452 TGFIGILNAAE
+452 TGFIGILNATE

-494 GIKQGKEF
+494 GIMDGKRF
-502 EVLTQRVPVLIM
+502 EVVTQRVPVLIM
-514 YMAIIS
+514 YMSIIS

-552 VTVELTAK
+552 VTVEITAK

-573 IIAIPLGAKMG
+573 IIAIPLGAKLG
-584 KIHIH
+584 KIHVH

-626 VHVALMGTANG
+626 VHVALMSTTNG

-643 TQGNTG
+643 SEGNLG
-649 IAIGLLILGN
+649 VAIGLLFLGN
-659 VGVMMMEGLL
+659 IGVMMMEGLL

-683 TKFYDGSGISF
+683 TKFYEGSGISF
-694 KKIVPEMLYTSII
+694 RKIVPEMLYTSII
-707 WETKASKEE
+707 WEPTIDKKGSK
-716 AFPEKR
+716 
-722 QPSVR
+722 
-727 RRAAIEDS
+727 
-735 VDGMEV
+735 M

>member
-1 MGIAKLAK
+1 VGIAKLAK

-32 HPVTTV
+32 HPVP
-38 TTSSE
+38 TSSE

-69 LGIQV
+69 LGIKV

-85 AKKEKKEFKVAEL
+85 AKKEKKEFKVTEL

-111 LIEESRTILNEQATL
+111 LVEESRAILNEQALL

-137 DALNLVSG
+137 DALRVVSG
-145 LQVNLKR
+145 LQVNLNR

-173 IQRSLPGIPLIT
+173 IQRSLPGISLIT

-196 TVGAKE
+196 TVGAKD
-202 EADRIN
+202 EAERIN

-213 FDANPFVI
+213 FDANPFII
-221 PANLPQN
+221 PSNLPQN
-228 PKSAYE
+228 PKSAYD
-234 YVLAKIT
+234 YVLAKMS
-241 ELTKKKKEVDSQIT
+241 ELTKKKKEIDSQIT
-255 KITADITPKIL
+255 NITTDITPKIL

-287 LKNFAIIQGYI
+287 LRKFAIIQGYI
-298 PDIMAEKF
+298 PNIMAKKF

-315 VIEDITDSEFSH
+315 IVEDVPESSSLHYEVH
-327 NEGHDEKK
+327 NGKK
-335 NDDSQLKPS
+335 QDDSQPKPS
-344 LFVNSRYFR
+344 LFVNGRYFR
-353 SFEPITLTQGLPKS
+353 SFEPITLTQGLPKPS
-367 DELDPTPMIA
+367 ELDPTPMIA

-398 AVGAIFRIRGVGN
+398 GVGAVFRLRGVGN
-411 LRQWGTLLMAS
+411 LRQWGTLLLAS
-422 GISAMIVGLI
+422 GISAMIVGLM
-432 VGEAFGFHIQELPGG
+432 VGEIFGFHLQQLPGG
-447 EALKS
+447 EVLKS
-452 TGFIGILNAAE
+452 TGFIGILNATE

-494 GIKQGKEF
+494 GIMDGKRF
-502 EVLTQRVPVLIM
+502 EVVTQRVPVLIM
-514 YMAIIS
+514 YMSIIS

-552 VTVELTAK
+552 VTVEITAK

-573 IIAIPLGAKMG
+573 IIAIPLGAKLG
-584 KIHIH
+584 KIHVH

-626 VHVALMGTANG
+626 VHVALMSTTNG

-643 TQGNTG
+643 SEGNLG
-649 IAIGLLILGN
+649 VAIGLLFLGN
-659 VGVMMMEGLL
+659 IGVMMMEGLL

-683 TKFYDGSGISF
+683 TKFYEGSGISF
-694 KKIVPEMLYTSII
+694 RKIVPEMLYTSII
-707 WETKASKEE
+707 WEPTIDKKGSK
-716 AFPEKR
+716 
-722 QPSVR
+722 
-727 RRAAIEDS
+727 
-735 VDGMEV
+735 M

>member
-1 MGIAKLAK
+1 VGIAKLSK

-32 HPVTTV
+32 HPVS
-38 TTSSE
+38 TSSE
-43 HSEPNLD
+43 HSDSNLD

-98 ESLIAK
+98 ESLIVK

-111 LIEESRTILNEQATL
+111 LVEESRAILNEQASL

-137 DALNLVSG
+137 DALKVVSG
-145 LQVNLKR
+145 LQVNLNR
-152 IGEGRRFY
+152 IGEGKRFY

-173 IQRSLPGIPLIT
+173 IQRSLPEISLST
-185 IPLNDFQSSLF
+185 IQLNDFQSSLF
-196 TVGAKE
+196 TVGAKD
-202 EADRIN
+202 EAERIN

-213 FDANPFVI
+213 FDAHPFII
-221 PANLPQN
+221 PPNLPQN

-234 YVLAKIT
+234 YVLAKMS
-241 ELTKKKKEVDSQIT
+241 ELTKKKKEIDSQIT

-276 DVLETLRKPGG
+276 DVLEILRKPGG
-287 LKNFAIIQGYI
+287 LRKFAIIQGYI
-298 PDIMAEKF
+298 PNIMAKKF
-306 RRVTNKWVT
+306 RRVTNKWVSI
-315 VIEDITDSEFSH
+315 VEDVPESDSLH
-327 NEGHDEKK
+327 NEVSNEKRQD
-335 NDDSQLKPS
+335 NSQPKPS
-344 LFVNSRYFR
+344 LFVNSRYLR
-353 SFEPITLTQGLPKS
+353 SFEPITLTQGLPKPG
-367 DELDPTPMIA
+367 ELDPTPMIA

-398 AVGAIFRIRGVGN
+398 AVGALFRIRAVGT
-411 LRQWGTLLMAS
+411 LRQWGTLLLAS
-422 GISAMIVGLI
+422 GISAMIVGLM
-432 VGEAFGFHIQELPGG
+432 VGEVFGFHIQQLPGG
-447 EALKS
+447 EVLKS
-452 TGFIGILNAAE
+452 TGFIGILNATE

-494 GIKQGKEF
+494 GIKDGKEF
-502 EVLTQRVPVLIM
+502 EVLTQRLPVLIM
-514 YMAIIS
+514 YMSIIS

-534 MFSSQNP
+534 MFSSRNP

-573 IIAIPLGAKMG
+573 IIAIPLGAKLG
-584 KIHIH
+584 KIHVH

-626 VHVALMGTANG
+626 VHVALMSTTNG
-637 GVEFFM
+637 GVEFFLSE
-643 TQGNTG
+643 GNLG
-649 IAIGLLILGN
+649 VAIGLLFLGN
-659 VGVMMMEGLL
+659 IGVMMMEGLL

-683 TKFYDGSGISF
+683 TKFYEGSGTSF
-694 KKIVPEMLYTSII
+694 RKIVPEMLYTSII
-707 WETKASKEE
+707 WEPTIDKKGSNK
-716 AFPEKR
+716 
-722 QPSVR
+722 
-727 RRAAIEDS
+727 
-735 VDGMEV
+735 

>member
-1 MGIAKLAK
+1 VGIAKLAK

-32 HPVTTV
+32 HPVP
-38 TTSSE
+38 TSSE

-85 AKKEKKEFKVAEL
+85 ARKEKKEFKVTEL

-111 LIEESRTILNEQATL
+111 LVEESRAILNEQALL

-137 DALNLVSG
+137 DALRVVSG
-145 LQVNLKR
+145 LQVNLNR

-173 IQRSLPGIPLIT
+173 IQRSLPGISLIT

-196 TVGAKE
+196 TVGAKD
-202 EADRIN
+202 EAERIN

-213 FDANPFVI
+213 FDANPFII
-221 PANLPQN
+221 PSNLPQN

-234 YVLAKIT
+234 YVLAKMS
-241 ELTKKKKEVDSQIT
+241 ELTKKKKEIDSQIT
-255 KITADITPKIL
+255 NITTDITPKIL

-287 LKNFAIIQGYI
+287 LRKFAIIQGYI
-298 PDIMAEKF
+298 PNIMAKKF
-306 RRVTNKWVT
+306 RRVTNKWVSI
-315 VIEDITDSEFSH
+315 VEDVPESASLHYEVH
-327 NEGHDEKK
+327 NGKK
-335 NDDSQLKPS
+335 QDDSQPKPS
-344 LFVNSRYFR
+344 LFVNGRYFR
-353 SFEPITLTQGLPKS
+353 SFEPITLTQGLPKPS
-367 DELDPTPMIA
+367 ELDPTPMIA

-398 AVGAIFRIRGVGN
+398 GVGALFRLRGVGN
-411 LRQWGTLLMAS
+411 LRQWGTLLLAS
-422 GISAMIVGLI
+422 GISAMIVGLM
-432 VGEAFGFHIQELPGG
+432 VGEIFGFHLQQLPGG
-447 EALKS
+447 EVLKS
-452 TGFIGILNAAE
+452 TGFIGILNATE

-494 GIKQGKEF
+494 GIMDGKRF
-502 EVLTQRVPVLIM
+502 EVVTQRVPVLIM
-514 YMAIIS
+514 YMSIIS

-552 VTVELTAK
+552 VTVEITAK

-573 IIAIPLGAKMG
+573 IIAIPLGAKLG
-584 KIHIH
+584 KIHVH

-626 VHVALMGTANG
+626 VHVALMSTTNG

-643 TQGNTG
+643 SEGNLG
-649 IAIGLLILGN
+649 VAIGLLFLGN
-659 VGVMMMEGLL
+659 IGVMMMEGLL

-683 TKFYDGSGISF
+683 TKFYEGSGISF
-694 KKIVPEMLYTSII
+694 RKIVPEMLYTSII
-707 WETKASKEE
+707 WEPTIDKKGSK
-716 AFPEKR
+716 
-722 QPSVR
+722 V
-727 RRAAIEDS
+727 
-735 VDGMEV
+735 

>member
-9 VTLILPRVES
+9 ITLILPRVES

-32 HPVTTV
+32 HPVS
-38 TTSSE
+38 TSSE

-50 NLLLRSQKLYQNVD
+50 NLLLRSQKLYQSVD

-74 GIGIID
+74 SIGIID

-98 ESLIAK
+98 ESLIVK
-104 LEAESKI
+104 LEVESKT
-111 LIEESRTILNEQATL
+111 LVEESLAVLNEQALL

-137 DALNLVSG
+137 DALNVVSG
-145 LQVNLKR
+145 LQVNLNR
-152 IGEGRRFY
+152 IGEGRWFY
-160 SAMYIINIKDFPE
+160 SSMYIINTKDFPE
-173 IQRSLPGIPLIT
+173 IQRSLPEIALIT
-185 IPLNDFQSSLF
+185 IQLNDFESALF
-196 TVGAKE
+196 AVSAKD

-221 PANLPQN
+221 PPNLPQN

-234 YVLAKIT
+234 YVLAKIS
-241 ELTKKKKEVDSQIT
+241 ELIKKKKEVDSQIT

-266 SIHEGAKVSR
+266 SVHEGAKVSR

-287 LKNFAIIQGYI
+287 LRKFAIIQGFI
-298 PDIMAEKF
+298 PDIMAAKF
-306 RRVTNKWVT
+306 RRVTNKWFTIV
-315 VIEDITDSEFSH
+315 EDVPESESL
-327 NEGHDEKK
+327 NNQGDNGMKK
-335 NDDSQLKPS
+335 DDPQSKPS
-344 LFVNSRYFR
+344 LFVNGRYLR
-353 SFEPITLTQGLPKS
+353 SFEPITLTQGLPKPG
-367 DELDPTPMIA
+367 ELDPTPMIA

-398 AVGAIFRIRGVGN
+398 SVGALFRIRGVGS
-411 LRQWGTLLMAS
+411 LRQWGTLLLAC

-432 VGEAFGFHIQELPGG
+432 VGEAFGWHILEIPGG
-447 EALKS
+447 EVLKS
-452 TGFIGILNAAE
+452 TGFIGILNASE
-463 FTQENVLTILTIS
+463 FTQQNVLTILTIS

-494 GIKQGKEF
+494 GVKEGKTF

-514 YMAIIS
+514 YMSIIS

-534 MFSSQNP
+534 MFSSRNP
-541 APFFSNIAGDW
+541 TPLFSNIAGDW

-573 IIAIPLGAKMG
+573 IIAIPLGAKLG
-584 KIHIH
+584 KIHVH
-589 GSIGEEL
+589 GSVGEEL

-643 TQGNTG
+643 SEGNPG

-659 VGVMMMEGLL
+659 IGVMMMEGLL

-683 TKFYDGSGISF
+683 TKFYEGSGTSF
-694 KKIVPEMLYTSII
+694 KKIVPELLYTSII
-707 WETKASKEE
+707 WET
-716 AFPEKR
+716 
-722 QPSVR
+722 
-727 RRAAIEDS
+727 S
-735 VDGMEV
+735 VDKIGLKV

>member
-1 MGIAKLAK
+1 VGIAKLAK
-9 VTLILPRVES
+9 ITLILPRVES

-32 HPVTTV
+32 HPVS
-38 TTSSE
+38 TSSE

-50 NLLLRSQKLYQNVD
+50 NLLLRSQKLYQSVD

-74 GIGIID
+74 SIGIID

-98 ESLIAK
+98 ESLIVK
-104 LEAESKI
+104 LEVESKT
-111 LIEESRTILNEQATL
+111 LVEESLAVLNEQALL

-137 DALNLVSG
+137 DALNVVSG
-145 LQVNLKR
+145 LQVNLNR
-152 IGEGRRFY
+152 IGEGRWFY
-160 SAMYIINIKDFPE
+160 SSMYIINTKDFPE
-173 IQRSLPGIPLIT
+173 IQRSLPEIALIT
-185 IPLNDFQSSLF
+185 IQLNDFESALF
-196 TVGAKE
+196 AISAKD

-221 PANLPQN
+221 PPNLPQN

-234 YVLAKIT
+234 YVLAKIS
-241 ELTKKKKEVDSQIT
+241 ELIKKKKEVDSQIT

-266 SIHEGAKVSR
+266 SVHEGAKVSR

-287 LKNFAIIQGYI
+287 LRKFAIIQGFI
-298 PDIMAEKF
+298 PDIMAAKF
-306 RRVTNKWVT
+306 RRVTNKWFTIV
-315 VIEDITDSEFSH
+315 EDVPESESL
-327 NEGHDEKK
+327 NKQGDNGMKK
-335 NDDSQLKPS
+335 DDPQSKPS
-344 LFVNSRYFR
+344 LFVNGRYLR
-353 SFEPITLTQGLPKS
+353 SFEPITLTQGLPKPG
-367 DELDPTPMIA
+367 ELDPTPMIA

-398 AVGAIFRIRGVGN
+398 SVGALFRIRGVGS
-411 LRQWGTLLMAS
+411 LRQWGTLLLAC

-432 VGEAFGFHIQELPGG
+432 VGEAFGWHIQEIPGG
-447 EALKS
+447 EVLKS
-452 TGFIGILNAAE
+452 TGFIGILNASE
-463 FTQENVLTILTIS
+463 FTQQNVLTILTIS

-494 GIKQGKEF
+494 GVKEGKTF

-514 YMAIIS
+514 YMSIIS

-541 APFFSNIAGDW
+541 TPLFSNIAGDW

-573 IIAIPLGAKMG
+573 IIAIPLGAKLG
-584 KIHIH
+584 KIHVH
-589 GSIGEEL
+589 GSVGEEL

-643 TQGNTG
+643 SEGNPG

-659 VGVMMMEGLL
+659 IGVMMMEGLL

-683 TKFYDGSGISF
+683 TKFYEGSGTSF
-694 KKIVPEMLYTSII
+694 KKIVPELLYTSII
-707 WETKASKEE
+707 WET
-716 AFPEKR
+716 
-722 QPSVR
+722 
-727 RRAAIEDS
+727 S
-735 VDGMEV
+735 VDKIGLKV

>member
-32 HPVTTV
+32 HPVP
-38 TTSSE
+38 TSSE

-50 NLLLRSQKLYQNVD
+50 NLLSRSQKLYQNVD

-85 AKKEKKEFKVAEL
+85 AKKEKKEFKVTEL

-111 LIEESRTILNEQATL
+111 LVEESRAILNEQALL

-137 DALNLVSG
+137 DALRVVSG
-145 LQVNLKR
+145 LQVNLNR

-173 IQRSLPGIPLIT
+173 IQRSLPGISLIT
-185 IPLNDFQSSLF
+185 IPLNDFQSSMF
-196 TVGAKE
+196 TVGAKD
-202 EADRIN
+202 EAERIN

-213 FDANPFVI
+213 FDANPFII
-221 PANLPQN
+221 PSNLPQN

-234 YVLAKIT
+234 YVLTKMS
-241 ELTKKKKEVDSQIT
+241 ELTKKKKEIDSQIT
-255 KITADITPKIL
+255 NITTDITPKIL

-287 LKNFAIIQGYI
+287 LKKFAIIQGYI
-298 PDIMAEKF
+298 PNIMAKKF

-315 VIEDITDSEFSH
+315 IVEDVPESASLHYEVH
-327 NEGHDEKK
+327 NGKK
-335 NDDSQLKPS
+335 QDDSQPKPS
-344 LFVNSRYFR
+344 LFVNGRYFR
-353 SFEPITLTQGLPKS
+353 SFEPITLTQGLPKPS
-367 DELDPTPMIA
+367 ELDPTPMIA

-398 AVGAIFRIRGVGN
+398 GVGALFRLRGVGN
-411 LRQWGTLLMAS
+411 LRQWGTLLLAS
-422 GISAMIVGLI
+422 GISAMIVGLM
-432 VGEAFGFHIQELPGG
+432 VGEIFGFHLQQLPGG
-447 EALKS
+447 EVLKS
-452 TGFIGILNAAE
+452 TGFIGILNATE

-494 GIKQGKEF
+494 GIMDGKRF
-502 EVLTQRVPVLIM
+502 EVVTQRVPVLIM
-514 YMAIIS
+514 YMSIIS

-552 VTVELTAK
+552 VTVEITAK

-573 IIAIPLGAKMG
+573 IIAIPLGAKLG
-584 KIHIH
+584 KIHVH

-626 VHVALMGTANG
+626 VHVALMSTTNG

-643 TQGNTG
+643 SEGNLG
-649 IAIGLLILGN
+649 VAIGLLFLGN
-659 VGVMMMEGLL
+659 IGVMMMEGLL

-683 TKFYDGSGISF
+683 TKFYEGSGISF
-694 KKIVPEMLYTSII
+694 RKIVPEMLYTSIV
-707 WETKASKEE
+707 WEPTIDKKGSK
-716 AFPEKR
+716 
-722 QPSVR
+722 
-727 RRAAIEDS
+727 
-735 VDGMEV
+735 M

>member
-32 HPVTTV
+32 HPVP
-38 TTSSE
+38 TSSE

-85 AKKEKKEFKVAEL
+85 AKKEKKEFKVTEL

-111 LIEESRTILNEQATL
+111 LVEESRAILNEQALL

-137 DALNLVSG
+137 DALKVVSG
-145 LQVNLKR
+145 LQVNLNR

-173 IQRSLPGIPLIT
+173 IQRSLPGISLIT
-185 IPLNDFQSSLF
+185 IPLNDFQSSMF
-196 TVGAKE
+196 TVGAKD
-202 EADRIN
+202 EAERIN

-213 FDANPFVI
+213 FDANPFII
-221 PANLPQN
+221 PPNLPQN

-234 YVLAKIT
+234 YVLAKMS
-241 ELTKKKKEVDSQIT
+241 ELTKKKKEIDSQIT
-255 KITADITPKIL
+255 NITTDITPKIL

-287 LKNFAIIQGYI
+287 LKKFAIIQGYI
-298 PDIMAEKF
+298 PNIMAKKF

-315 VIEDITDSEFSH
+315 IVEDVPESASLHYEVH
-327 NEGHDEKK
+327 NGKK
-335 NDDSQLKPS
+335 QDDSQPKPS
-344 LFVNSRYFR
+344 LFVNGRYFR
-353 SFEPITLTQGLPKS
+353 SFEPITLTQGLPKPS
-367 DELDPTPMIA
+367 ELDPTPMIA

-398 AVGAIFRIRGVGN
+398 GVGALFRLRGVGN
-411 LRQWGTLLMAS
+411 LRQWGTLLLAS
-422 GISAMIVGLI
+422 GISAMIVGLM
-432 VGEAFGFHIQELPGG
+432 VGEIFGFHLQQLPGG
-447 EALKS
+447 EVLKS
-452 TGFIGILNAAE
+452 TGFIGILNATE

-494 GIKQGKEF
+494 GIMDGKRF
-502 EVLTQRVPVLIM
+502 EVVTQRVPVLIM
-514 YMAIIS
+514 YMSIIS

-552 VTVELTAK
+552 VTVEITAK

-573 IIAIPLGAKMG
+573 IIAIPLGAKLG
-584 KIHIH
+584 KIHVH

-626 VHVALMGTANG
+626 VHVALMSTTNG

-643 TQGNTG
+643 SEGNLG
-649 IAIGLLILGN
+649 VAIGLLFLGN
-659 VGVMMMEGLL
+659 IGVMMMEGLL

-683 TKFYDGSGISF
+683 TKFYEGSGISF
-694 KKIVPEMLYTSII
+694 RKIVPEMLYTSII
-707 WETKASKEE
+707 WEPTIDKKGSK
-716 AFPEKR
+716 
-722 QPSVR
+722 
-727 RRAAIEDS
+727 
-735 VDGMEV
+735 M

>member
-1 MGIAKLAK
+1 VGIAKLAK
-9 VTLILPRVES
+9 ITLILPRVES

-32 HPVTTV
+32 HPVS
-38 TTSSE
+38 TSSE

-50 NLLLRSQKLYQNVD
+50 NLLLRSQKLYQSVD

-74 GIGIID
+74 SIGIID

-98 ESLIAK
+98 ESLIVK
-104 LEAESKI
+104 LEVESKT
-111 LIEESRTILNEQATL
+111 LVEESLAVLNEQALL

-137 DALNLVSG
+137 DALNVVSG
-145 LQVNLKR
+145 LQVNLNR
-152 IGEGRRFY
+152 IGEGRWFY
-160 SAMYIINIKDFPE
+160 SSMYIINTKDFPE
-173 IQRSLPGIPLIT
+173 IQRSLPEIALIT
-185 IPLNDFQSSLF
+185 IQLNDFESALF
-196 TVGAKE
+196 AVSAKD

-221 PANLPQN
+221 PPNLPQN

-234 YVLAKIT
+234 YVLAKIS
-241 ELTKKKKEVDSQIT
+241 ELIKKKKEVDSQIT

-266 SIHEGAKVSR
+266 SVHEGAKVSR

-287 LKNFAIIQGYI
+287 LRKFAIIQGFI
-298 PDIMAEKF
+298 PDIMAAKF
-306 RRVTNKWVT
+306 RRVTNKWFTIV
-315 VIEDITDSEFSH
+315 EDVPESESL
-327 NEGHDEKK
+327 NNQGDNGMKK
-335 NDDSQLKPS
+335 DDPQPKPT
-344 LFVNSRYFR
+344 LFVNGRYLR
-353 SFEPITLTQGLPKS
+353 SFEPITLTQGLPKPG
-367 DELDPTPMIA
+367 ELDPTPMIA

-398 AVGAIFRIRGVGN
+398 SVGALFRIRGVGN
-411 LRQWGTLLMAS
+411 LRQWGTLLLAC

-432 VGEAFGFHIQELPGG
+432 VGEAFGWHIREMPGG
-447 EALKS
+447 EVLKS

-463 FTQENVLTILTIS
+463 FTQQNVLTILTIS

-494 GIKQGKEF
+494 GVKEGKTF

-514 YMAIIS
+514 YMSIIS

-541 APFFSNIAGDW
+541 TPLFSNIAGDW

-573 IIAIPLGAKMG
+573 IIAIPLGAKLG
-584 KIHIH
+584 KIHVH
-589 GSIGEEL
+589 GSVGEEL

-643 TQGNTG
+643 SEGNPG

-659 VGVMMMEGLL
+659 IGVMMMEGLL

-683 TKFYDGSGISF
+683 TKFYEGSGTSF
-694 KKIVPEMLYTSII
+694 KKIVPELLYTSIT
-707 WETKASKEE
+707 WET
-716 AFPEKR
+716 
-722 QPSVR
+722 
-727 RRAAIEDS
+727 S
-735 VDGMEV
+735 VDKIGSKVDKIGSKVDKIGSKVDKIGSKV

>member
-32 HPVTTV
+32 HPVS
-38 TTSSE
+38 TSSE

-69 LGIQV
+69 LEIQV

-111 LIEESRTILNEQATL
+111 LVEESRAILNEQVLL

-137 DALNLVSG
+137 DALRVVSG
-145 LQVNLKR
+145 LQVNLNR

-173 IQRSLPGIPLIT
+173 IQRSLPGISLIT

-196 TVGAKE
+196 TVGAKD

-213 FDANPFVI
+213 FDANPFII
-221 PANLPQN
+221 PPNLPQN

-234 YVLAKIT
+234 YVLAKIS
-241 ELTKKKKEVDSQIT
+241 ELTKKKKEIDSQIT

-287 LKNFAIIQGYI
+287 LRKFAIIQGYI
-298 PDIMAEKF
+298 PNIMAKKF
-306 RRVTNKWVT
+306 RRVTNRWVT
-315 VIEDITDSEFSH
+315 ILEDVPESDSLHKEVG
-327 NEGHDEKK
+327 NGKK
-335 NDDSQLKPS
+335 QDDSQPKPS
-344 LFVNSRYFR
+344 LFVNGRYFR
-353 SFEPITLTQGLPKS
+353 SFEPITLTQGLPKPG
-367 DELDPTPMIA
+367 ELDPTPMIA

-398 AVGAIFRIRGVGN
+398 AVGALFRIRAVGN
-411 LRQWGTLLMAS
+411 LRQWGTLLLAS
-422 GISAMIVGLI
+422 GISAMIVGLM
-432 VGEAFGFHIQELPGG
+432 VGEVFGFHLQQLPGG
-447 EALKS
+447 EVLKS
-452 TGFIGILNAAE
+452 TGFIGILNATE

-494 GIKQGKEF
+494 GIKDGKGF

-514 YMAIIS
+514 YMSIIS

-552 VTVELTAK
+552 VTVEITAK

-573 IIAIPLGAKMG
+573 IIAIPLGAKLG
-584 KIHIH
+584 KIHVH

-626 VHVALMGTANG
+626 VHVALMSTTNG

-643 TQGNTG
+643 SEGNLG
-649 IAIGLLILGN
+649 VAIGLLFLGN
-659 VGVMMMEGLL
+659 IGVMMMEGLL

-683 TKFYDGSGISF
+683 TKFYEGSGTSF
-694 KKIVPEMLYTSII
+694 RKIVPEMLYTSII
-707 WETKASKEE
+707 WEPSIDKKGSK
-716 AFPEKR
+716 
-722 QPSVR
+722 V
-727 RRAAIEDS
+727 
-735 VDGMEV
+735 

>member
-32 HPVTTV
+32 HPVP
-38 TTSSE
+38 TSSE

-85 AKKEKKEFKVAEL
+85 AKKEKKEFKVTEL

-111 LIEESRTILNEQATL
+111 LVEESRAILNEQALL

-137 DALNLVSG
+137 DALKVVSG
-145 LQVNLKR
+145 LQVNLNR

-173 IQRSLPGIPLIT
+173 IQRSLPGISLIT

-196 TVGAKE
+196 TVGAKD
-202 EADRIN
+202 EAERIN

-213 FDANPFVI
+213 FDANPFII
-221 PANLPQN
+221 PSNLPQN

-234 YVLAKIT
+234 YVLAKMS
-241 ELTKKKKEVDSQIT
+241 ELTKKKKEIDSQIT
-255 KITADITPKIL
+255 NITTDITPKIL

-287 LKNFAIIQGYI
+287 LKKFAIIQGYI
-298 PDIMAEKF
+298 PNIMAKKF

-315 VIEDITDSEFSH
+315 IVEDVPESASLHYEVH
-327 NEGHDEKK
+327 NGKK
-335 NDDSQLKPS
+335 QDDSQPKPS
-344 LFVNSRYFR
+344 LFVNGRNFR
-353 SFEPITLTQGLPKS
+353 SFEPITLTQGLPKPS
-367 DELDPTPMIA
+367 ELDPTPMIA

-398 AVGAIFRIRGVGN
+398 GVGALFRLRGVGN
-411 LRQWGTLLMAS
+411 LRQWGTLLLAS
-422 GISAMIVGLI
+422 GISAMIVGLM
-432 VGEAFGFHIQELPGG
+432 VGEIFGFHLQQLPGG
-447 EALKS
+447 EVLKS
-452 TGFIGILNAAE
+452 TGFIGILNATE

-494 GIKQGKEF
+494 GIMDGKRF
-502 EVLTQRVPVLIM
+502 EVVTQRVPVLIM
-514 YMAIIS
+514 YMSIIS

-552 VTVELTAK
+552 VTVEITAK

-573 IIAIPLGAKMG
+573 IIAIPLGAKLG
-584 KIHIH
+584 KIHVH

-626 VHVALMGTANG
+626 VHVALMSTTNG

-643 TQGNTG
+643 SEGNLG
-649 IAIGLLILGN
+649 VAIGLLFLGN
-659 VGVMMMEGLL
+659 IGVMMMEGLL

-683 TKFYDGSGISF
+683 TKFYEGSGISF
-694 KKIVPEMLYTSII
+694 RKIVPEMLYTSII
-707 WETKASKEE
+707 WEPTIDKKGSK
-716 AFPEKR
+716 
-722 QPSVR
+722 
-727 RRAAIEDS
+727 
-735 VDGMEV
+735 M

>member
-1 MGIAKLAK
+1 VGIAKLAK

-32 HPVTTV
+32 HPVS
-38 TTSSE
+38 TSSE

-85 AKKEKKEFKVAEL
+85 AKKEKKEFKVTEL

-111 LIEESRTILNEQATL
+111 LVEESRAILNEQALL

-137 DALNLVSG
+137 DALRVVSG
-145 LQVNLKR
+145 LQVNLNR

-173 IQRSLPGIPLIT
+173 IQRSLPGISLIT

-196 TVGAKE
+196 TVGAKD
-202 EADRIN
+202 EAERIN

-213 FDANPFVI
+213 FDANPFII
-221 PANLPQN
+221 PPNLPQN

-234 YVLAKIT
+234 YVLAKMS
-241 ELTKKKKEVDSQIT
+241 ELTKKKKEIDGQIT
-255 KITADITPKIL
+255 NIATDITPKIL

-287 LKNFAIIQGYI
+287 LRKFAIIQGYI
-298 PDIMAEKF
+298 PNIMAKKF

-315 VIEDITDSEFSH
+315 IVEDVPESASLHYEVH
-327 NEGHDEKK
+327 NGKK
-335 NDDSQLKPS
+335 QDDSQPKPS
-344 LFVNSRYFR
+344 LFVNGRYFR
-353 SFEPITLTQGLPKS
+353 SFEPITLTQGLPKPS
-367 DELDPTPMIA
+367 ELDPTPMIA

-398 AVGAIFRIRGVGN
+398 GLGALFRLRGVGN
-411 LRQWGTLLMAS
+411 LRQWGTLLLAS
-422 GISAMIVGLI
+422 GISAMIVGLM
-432 VGEAFGFHIQELPGG
+432 VGEIFGFHLQQLPGG
-447 EALKS
+447 EVLKS
-452 TGFIGILNAAE
+452 TGFIGILNATE

-494 GIKQGKEF
+494 GIMDGKRF
-502 EVLTQRVPVLIM
+502 EVVTQRVPVLIM
-514 YMAIIS
+514 YMSIIS

-552 VTVELTAK
+552 VTVEITAK

-573 IIAIPLGAKMG
+573 IIAIPLGAKLG
-584 KIHIH
+584 KIHVH

-626 VHVALMGTANG
+626 VHVALMSTTNG

-643 TQGNTG
+643 SEGNLG
-649 IAIGLLILGN
+649 VAIGLLFLGN
-659 VGVMMMEGLL
+659 IGVMMMEGLL

-683 TKFYDGSGISF
+683 TKFYEGSGISF
-694 KKIVPEMLYTSII
+694 RKIVPEMLYTSII
-707 WETKASKEE
+707 WEPAIDKKGSK
-716 AFPEKR
+716 
-722 QPSVR
+722 
-727 RRAAIEDS
+727 
-735 VDGMEV
+735 M

>member
-1 MGIAKLAK
+1 VGTAKLAK

-32 HPVTTV
+32 HPVS
-38 TTSSE
+38 TSSE

-85 AKKEKKEFKVAEL
+85 AKKEKKEFKVTEL

-111 LIEESRTILNEQATL
+111 LVEESRAILNEQALL

-137 DALNLVSG
+137 DALRVVSG
-145 LQVNLKR
+145 LQVNLNR

-173 IQRSLPGIPLIT
+173 IQRSLPGISLIT

-196 TVGAKE
+196 TVGAKD
-202 EADRIN
+202 EAERIN

-213 FDANPFVI
+213 FDANPFII
-221 PANLPQN
+221 PPNLPQN

-234 YVLAKIT
+234 YVLAKMS
-241 ELTKKKKEVDSQIT
+241 ELTKKKKEIDGQIT
-255 KITADITPKIL
+255 NITTDITPKIL

-287 LKNFAIIQGYI
+287 LRKFAIIQGYI
-298 PDIMAEKF
+298 PNIMAKKF

-315 VIEDITDSEFSH
+315 IVEDVPESASLHYEVH
-327 NEGHDEKK
+327 NGKK
-335 NDDSQLKPS
+335 QDDSQPKPS
-344 LFVNSRYFR
+344 LFVNGRYFR
-353 SFEPITLTQGLPKS
+353 SFEPITLTQGLPKPS
-367 DELDPTPMIA
+367 ELDPTPMIA

-398 AVGAIFRIRGVGN
+398 GLGALFRLRGVGN
-411 LRQWGTLLMAS
+411 LRQWGTLLLAS
-422 GISAMIVGLI
+422 GISAMIVGLM
-432 VGEAFGFHIQELPGG
+432 VGEIFGFHLQQLPGG
-447 EALKS
+447 EVLKS
-452 TGFIGILNAAE
+452 TGFIGILNATE

-494 GIKQGKEF
+494 GIMDGKRF
-502 EVLTQRVPVLIM
+502 EVVTQRVPVLIM
-514 YMAIIS
+514 YMSIIS

-552 VTVELTAK
+552 VTVEITAK

-573 IIAIPLGAKMG
+573 IIAIPLGAKLG
-584 KIHIH
+584 KIHVH

-626 VHVALMGTANG
+626 VHVALMSTTNG

-643 TQGNTG
+643 SEGNLG
-649 IAIGLLILGN
+649 VAIGLLFLGN
-659 VGVMMMEGLL
+659 IGVMMMEGLL

-683 TKFYDGSGISF
+683 TKFYEGSGISF
-694 KKIVPEMLYTSII
+694 RKIVPEMLYTSII
-707 WETKASKEE
+707 WEPTIDKKGSK
-716 AFPEKR
+716 
-722 QPSVR
+722 
-727 RRAAIEDS
+727 I
-735 VDGMEV
+735 

>member
-1 MGIAKLAK
+1 VGIAKLAK

-32 HPVTTV
+32 HPVP
-38 TTSSE
+38 TSSE

-74 GIGIID
+74 GICIID

-85 AKKEKKEFKVAEL
+85 AKKEKKEFKVTEL

-111 LIEESRTILNEQATL
+111 LVEESRAILNEQALL

-137 DALNLVSG
+137 DALRVVSG
-145 LQVNLKR
+145 LQVNLNR

-173 IQRSLPGIPLIT
+173 IQRSLPGISLIT

-196 TVGAKE
+196 TVGAKD
-202 EADRIN
+202 EAERIN

-213 FDANPFVI
+213 FDANPFII
-221 PANLPQN
+221 PSNLPQN

-234 YVLAKIT
+234 YVLAKMS
-241 ELTKKKKEVDSQIT
+241 ELTKKKKEIDSQIT
-255 KITADITPKIL
+255 NITTDITPKIL

-287 LKNFAIIQGYI
+287 LRKFAIIQGYI
-298 PDIMAEKF
+298 PNIMAKKF
-306 RRVTNKWVT
+306 RRVTNKWVSI
-315 VIEDITDSEFSH
+315 VEDVPESASLHYEVH
-327 NEGHDEKK
+327 NGKK
-335 NDDSQLKPS
+335 QDDSQPKPS
-344 LFVNSRYFR
+344 LFVNGRYFR
-353 SFEPITLTQGLPKS
+353 SFEPITLTQGLPKPS
-367 DELDPTPMIA
+367 ELDPTPMIA

-398 AVGAIFRIRGVGN
+398 GVGALFRLRGVGN
-411 LRQWGTLLMAS
+411 LRQWGTLLLAS
-422 GISAMIVGLI
+422 GISAMIVGLM
-432 VGEAFGFHIQELPGG
+432 VGEIFGFHLQQLPGG
-447 EALKS
+447 EVLKS
-452 TGFIGILNAAE
+452 TGFIGILNATE

-494 GIKQGKEF
+494 GIMDGKRF
-502 EVLTQRVPVLIM
+502 EVVTQRVPVLIM
-514 YMAIIS
+514 YMSIIS

-552 VTVELTAK
+552 VTVEITAK

-573 IIAIPLGAKMG
+573 IIAIPLGAKLG
-584 KIHIH
+584 KIHVH

-626 VHVALMGTANG
+626 VHVALMSTTNG

-643 TQGNTG
+643 SEGNLG
-649 IAIGLLILGN
+649 VAIGLLFLGN
-659 VGVMMMEGLL
+659 IGVMMMEGLL

-683 TKFYDGSGISF
+683 TKFYEGSGISF
-694 KKIVPEMLYTSII
+694 RKIVPEMLYTSII
-707 WETKASKEE
+707 WEPTIDKKGSK
-716 AFPEKR
+716 
-722 QPSVR
+722 
-727 RRAAIEDS
+727 
-735 VDGMEV
+735 M

>member
-1 MGIAKLAK
+1 VGIAKLAK
-9 VTLILPRVES
+9 ITLILPRVES

-32 HPVTTV
+32 HPVS
-38 TTSSE
+38 TSSE

-50 NLLLRSQKLYQNVD
+50 DLLLRSQKLYQSVD

-69 LGIQV
+69 LGIKV
-74 GIGIID
+74 SIGIID

-98 ESLIAK
+98 ESLIVK
-104 LEAESKI
+104 LEVESKT
-111 LIEESRTILNEQATL
+111 LVEESLAVLNEQALL
-126 KRQLEEFNTLK
+126 KRQLEEFNTLR
-137 DALNLVSG
+137 DTLNVVSG
-145 LQVNLKR
+145 LQVNLNR
-152 IGEGRRFY
+152 IGEGRWFY
-160 SAMYIINIKDFPE
+160 SSMYIINTKDFPE
-173 IQRSLPGIPLIT
+173 IQRSLPGIALIT
-185 IPLNDFQSSLF
+185 IKLNDFQSALF
-196 TVGAKE
+196 DVGAKD

-221 PANLPQN
+221 PPNLPQN
-228 PKSAYE
+228 PKSAHD
-234 YVLAKIT
+234 YVLAKIS
-241 ELTKKKKEVDSQIT
+241 ELIKKKKEVDSQIT

-287 LKNFAIIQGYI
+287 LRKFAIIQGFI
-298 PDIMAEKF
+298 PDIMAVKF
-306 RRVTNKWVT
+306 KRVTNKWFTIV
-315 VIEDITDSEFSH
+315 EDVPESDSLD
-327 NEGHDEKK
+327 NEGDNGMKK
-335 NDDSQLKPS
+335 DDPQPKPS
-344 LFVNSRYFR
+344 LFINGRYLR
-353 SFEPITLTQGLPKS
+353 SFEPITLTQGLPKPG
-367 DELDPTPMIA
+367 ELDPTPMIA

-398 AVGAIFRIRGVGN
+398 AVGALFRIRGVGN
-411 LRQWGTLLMAS
+411 LRQWGTLLLAC

-432 VGEAFGFHIQELPGG
+432 VGEAFGWHIREMPGG
-447 EALKS
+447 EVLKS

-463 FTQENVLTILTIS
+463 FTQQNVLTILTIS

-494 GIKQGKEF
+494 GVKEGKIF

-514 YMAIIS
+514 YMSIIS

-541 APFFSNIAGDW
+541 TPLFSNIAGDW

-560 IAFPILLGSMVIQ
+560 IAFPILLGSMIIQ
-573 IIAIPLGAKMG
+573 IIAIPLGAKLG
-584 KIHIH
+584 KIHVH
-589 GSIGEEL
+589 GSVGEEL

-643 TQGNTG
+643 SEGNPG

-659 VGVMMMEGLL
+659 IGVMMMEGLL

-683 TKFYDGSGISF
+683 TKFYEGSGISF
-694 KKIVPEMLYTSII
+694 KKIVPELLYTSII
-707 WETKASKEE
+707 WETGVDKTGSK
-716 AFPEKR
+716 
-722 QPSVR
+722 
-727 RRAAIEDS
+727 
-735 VDGMEV
+735 VDKIGSKVDKIGSKVDKIGSKV

>member
-32 HPVTTV
+32 HPVP
-38 TTSSE
+38 TSSE

-69 LGIQV
+69 LEIQV

-111 LIEESRTILNEQATL
+111 LVEESRAILNEQASL

-137 DALNLVSG
+137 DALKVVSG
-145 LQVNLKR
+145 LQVNLNM

-173 IQRSLPGIPLIT
+173 IQRSLPGISLIT

-196 TVGAKE
+196 TVGAKD

-213 FDANPFVI
+213 FDANSFII
-221 PANLPQN
+221 PPNLPQN

-234 YVLAKIT
+234 YVLAKMS
-241 ELTKKKKEVDSQIT
+241 ELTRKKKEIDSQIT
-255 KITADITPKIL
+255 KITSDITPKIL

-287 LKNFAIIQGYI
+287 LRKFAIIQGYI
-298 PDIMAEKF
+298 PNIMAKKF

-315 VIEDITDSEFSH
+315 ILEDVPESDSLHKEVG
-327 NEGHDEKK
+327 NGKK
-335 NDDSQLKPS
+335 QDDSQPKPS
-344 LFVNSRYFR
+344 LFVNGRYFR
-353 SFEPITLTQGLPKS
+353 SFEPITLTQGLPKPG
-367 DELDPTPMIA
+367 ELDPTPMIA

-398 AVGAIFRIRGVGN
+398 AVGALFRIRAVGN
-411 LRQWGTLLMAS
+411 LRQWGTLLLAS
-422 GISAMIVGLI
+422 GISAMIVGLM
-432 VGEAFGFHIQELPGG
+432 VGEVFGFHLQQLPGG
-447 EALKS
+447 EVLKS
-452 TGFIGILNAAE
+452 TGFIGILNATE

-494 GIKQGKEF
+494 GIKDGKGF

-514 YMAIIS
+514 YMSIIS

-552 VTVELTAK
+552 VTVEITAK

-573 IIAIPLGAKMG
+573 IIAIPLGAKLG
-584 KIHIH
+584 KIHVH

-626 VHVALMGTANG
+626 VHVALMSTTNG

-643 TQGNTG
+643 SEGNLG
-649 IAIGLLILGN
+649 VAIGLLFLGN
-659 VGVMMMEGLL
+659 IGVMMMEGLL

-683 TKFYDGSGISF
+683 TKFYEGSGTSF
-694 KKIVPEMLYTSII
+694 RKIVPEMLYTSII
-707 WETKASKEE
+707 WE
-716 AFPEKR
+716 PR
-722 QPSVR
+722 H
-727 RRAAIEDS
+727 
-735 VDGMEV
+735 